1 MKSKFKK
8 LMAAAL
14 VLCLVLALLPVGVLA
29 DNTHSIKLEFDN
41 KFGSATV
48 DKSTA
53 NSGETVTVTSVPQ
66 LGYYTAS
73 VKYSTDG
80 NSQGVPA
87 LRVNG
92 TNDYQFTMPDSDV
105 TVTVS
110 YGATSASNITIV
122 ENENCTITTD
132 PAGTAFPDQTV
143 KINVSD
149 LESGY
154 SVDKYSVI
162 TDDGMGGIV
171 TVKEDG
177 TFIMPQAP
185 VKVSVTLTYTEPVMY
200 SVTCEAD
207 ETGGKISAD
216 AASYEAGDTVTVTA
230 IPDEGYQLNRVWA
243 EGTQLDLIVE
253 AAIVGNIATFTMPND
268 DVTVRA
274 EFELIPVVETYSI
287 NCVPAEHGE
296 LFQDNTRYQ
305 EGDIVKILYSPNPGY
320 QLASM
325 RAFASGEG
333 GHNLWN
339 EDITATQSFEMPGY
353 NVIVVATFV
362 KVADTYTIG
371 TNVTGNGTVNVSPAS
386 TAAAGDWVT
395 VTATPFEGYKLA
407 LLNYSFDGHTLTPVK
422 IESGVAFPMPAHNIT
437 VNAVFVPVSGEY
449 AINVT
454 TDGGC
459 TVSQPVSAA
468 YGDYVTIDIYMN
480 AGHHL
485 YNVYLDKELVTDDV
499 YWYNGQWHYS
509 FYMPNHDVDIYVTTT
524 TKYFVNPVYNID
536 GGAVEVWVKDAGG
549 WDSTIFADKGD
560 WVCFKVSPYSGYE
573 LGSVSVIGRWSN
585 QSYDVHYN
593 KYDGCYYFKMPGES
607 VDLSVSFVDGQHRVY
622 VKDVSNGSLTANVN
636 WAAEGDKV
644 YVTAK
649 PSKGYELTWLS
660 VKAADGTVLKIYEA
674 LGENTYYFYM
684 PDQYVTVS
692 GIFSL
697 ISSGLPFV
705 DVNSGAWYYD
715 AVSFVYNKGIMNGV
729 TSTTFEPNS
738 TITRGMVVT
747 MLWRMAGEPYV
758 SGGSF
763 SDVASGRY
771 YSTAVAWAAKNGI
784 VDGYSS
790 TVFGVNDPVTR
801 EQFATILYRYA
812 KYMGYSATGSSL
824 TGYYDA
830 NSVSSWA
837 RDAMGWA
844 VKNGIITG
852 SGNSRLN
859 PTGTASRAEVAQMF
873 MSFYEFT
880 T

>member
-14 VLCLVLALLPVGVLA
+14 VLCLVLALLPAAAFA
-29 DNTHSIKLEFDN
+29 DGSEGTQTPGQGEGSLSENTYTIKVQNN
-41 KFGSATV
+41 KGSAP
-48 DKSTA
+48 A
-53 NSGETVTVTSVPQ
+53 NGTVTVTVNDGEAQTVSEGNQ
-66 LGYYTAS
+66 EFTAAAGDEVTVECTANPGATFVS
-73 VKYSTDG
+73 LESSDVDLSEG
-80 NSQGVPA
+80 GG
-87 LRVNG
+87 G
-92 TNDYQFTMPDSDV
+92 TFTFTMP
-105 TVTVS
+105 
-110 YGATSASNITIV
+110 
-122 ENENCTITTD
+122 E
-132 PAGTAFPDQTV
+132 
-143 KINVSD
+143 K
-149 LESGY
+149 
-154 SVDKYSVI
+154 
-162 TDDGMGGIV
+162 
-171 TVKEDG
+171 
-177 TFIMPQAP
+177 
-185 VKVSVTLTYTEPVMY
+185 SVTLTVSFQRLY
-200 SVTCEAD
+200 SITTATDLVIKNGNISFPEEAYNTQEVTITATPD
-207 ETGGKISAD
+207 DG
-216 AASYEAGDTVTVTA
+216 YELEGIVINGNRVDSDIAVTVS
-230 IPDEGYQLNRVWA
+230 
-243 EGTQLDLIVE
+243 
-253 AAIVGNIATFTMPND
+253 GNKATFTMPDYAVIINS
-268 DVTVRA
+268 VT
-274 EFELIPVVETYSI
+274 FKPVAVEPTYSV
-287 NCVPAEHGE
+287 NCQVTGGGGTIHVNDNQAFHAGE
-296 LFQDNTRYQ
+296 TVNVYVSAD
-305 EGDIVKILYSPNPGY
+305 PGY
-320 QLASM
+320 QLKSM
-325 RAFASGEG
+325 YAIGDDSE
-333 GHNLWN
+333 NLWTEN
-339 EDITATQSFEMPGY
+339 ITNTHSFTMPGC
-353 NVIVVATFV
+353 NVTVYAIFD

-371 TNVTGNGTVNVSPAS
+371 TNVTGEGIVTVSPTGPVAE
-386 TAAAGDWVT
+386 GEWVT
-395 VTATPFEGYKLA
+395 VTATPAEGYRLA
-407 LLNYSFDGHTLTPVK
+407 ALRYFVDGETWAPENVT
-422 IESGVAFPMPAHNIT
+422 SGVPFRMPGYNIT
-437 VNAVFVPVSGEY
+437 VYAVFVPVSGEY

-459 TVSQPVSAA
+459 TVISEKTAA
-468 YGDYVTIDIYMN
+468 YGEYVTIDIDMN

-485 YNVYLDKELVTDDV
+485 YNVYLDNELVTDDV

-509 FYMPNHDVDIYVTTT
+509 FYMPRHDVDIYVTTT

-536 GGAVEVWVKDAGG
+536 GGAVEVWVKDASG

-593 KYDGCYYFKMPGES
+593 NYDGCYYFKMPGES

-812 KYMGYSATGSSL
+812 KYMGYSTTGSSL

>member
-14 VLCLVLALLPVGVLA
+14 VLCLVLALLPAAAFAGDDGYSVTYYRKA
-29 DNTHSIKLEFDN
+29 DTETPIYGDGYLY
-41 KFGSATV
+41 GTI
-48 DKSTA
+48 
-53 NSGETVTVTSVPQ
+53 TVTDSEGSTGPFDANTEVT
-66 LGYYTAS
+66 LTAS
-73 VKYSTDG
+73 SKENLRSELTYLSINGAEINLPLTNNQYTFTITTHVAVVAEFSRVFDISTESVEGVANYGLSVQSSVKDKTITFTPEAADG
-80 NSQGVPA
+80 YEITGVSINYYPTPDNDGISVDYTVA
-87 LRVNG
+87 NG
-92 TNDYQFTMPDSDV
+92 TYSFTMP
-105 TVTVS
+105 
-110 YGATSASNITIV
+110 
-122 ENENCTITTD
+122 
-132 PAGTAFPDQTV
+132 AGDV
-143 KINVSD
+143 KI
-149 LESGY
+149 
-154 SVDKYSVI
+154 I
-162 TDDGMGGIV
+162 
-171 TVKEDG
+171 
-177 TFIMPQAP
+177 A
-185 VKVSVTLTYTEPVMY
+185 SVTEAEPPVNPTYTVG
-200 SVTCEAD
+200 CEVV
-207 ETGGKISAD
+207 GGGGTIHVND
-216 AASYEAGDTVTVTA
+216 NEAFHEGDTVNVVVTA
-230 IPDEGYQLNRVWA
+230 Y
-243 EGTQLDLIVE
+243 
-253 AAIVGNIATFTMPND
+253 
-268 DVTVRA
+268 
-274 EFELIPVVETYSI
+274 
-287 NCVPAEHGE
+287 
-296 LFQDNTRYQ
+296 
-305 EGDIVKILYSPNPGY
+305 PGY
-320 QLASM
+320 QLKSM
-325 RAFASGEG
+325 YAIGDDSE
-333 GHNLWN
+333 NLWTAN
-339 EDITATQSFEMPGY
+339 ITNTHSFTMPGC
-353 NVIVVATFV
+353 NVVVYATFE
-362 KVADTYTIG
+362 KVADTYTIS
-371 TNVTGNGTVNVSPAS
+371 TNVTGKGSVTVSPTGPVAE
-386 TAAAGDWVT
+386 GEWVT
-395 VTATPFEGYKLA
+395 VTATPAEGYKLA
-407 LLNYSFDGHTLTPVK
+407 LLNYSFNGHTWTPVK
-422 IESGVAFPMPAHNIT
+422 IESGVAFRMPAHNIT

-454 TDGGC
+454 TDSGC

-485 YNVYLDKELVTDDV
+485 YNVYLDNELVTDDV
-499 YWYNGQWHYS
+499 YWYDGQWHYS

-560 WVCFKVSPYSGYE
+560 WVCFKASPYSGYE
-573 LGSVSVIGRWSN
+573 LGGVSVTGRWTNS
-585 QSYDVHYN
+585 SYDVHYN

-812 KYMGYSATGSSL
+812 KYMGYSTTGSSL

-844 VKNGIITG
+844 VRNGIITG

>member
-14 VLCLVLALLPVGVLA
+14 VLCLVLALLPAAAFAGDDGYSVTYYRKA
-29 DNTHSIKLEFDN
+29 DTETPIYGDGYLY
-41 KFGSATV
+41 GTI
-48 DKSTA
+48 
-53 NSGETVTVTSVPQ
+53 TVTDSEGSTGPFDANTEVT
-66 LGYYTAS
+66 LTAS
-73 VKYSTDG
+73 SKENLRSELTYLSINGAEINLPLTNNQYTFTITTHVAVVAEFSRVFDISTESVEGVANYGLSVQSSVKDKTITFTPEAADG
-80 NSQGVPA
+80 YEITGVSINYYPTPDNDGISVDYTVA
-87 LRVNG
+87 NG
-92 TNDYQFTMPDSDV
+92 TYSFTMP
-105 TVTVS
+105 
-110 YGATSASNITIV
+110 
-122 ENENCTITTD
+122 
-132 PAGTAFPDQTV
+132 AGDV
-143 KINVSD
+143 KI
-149 LESGY
+149 
-154 SVDKYSVI
+154 I
-162 TDDGMGGIV
+162 
-171 TVKEDG
+171 
-177 TFIMPQAP
+177 A
-185 VKVSVTLTYTEPVMY
+185 SVTEAEPPVNPTYTVG
-200 SVTCEAD
+200 CEVV
-207 ETGGKISAD
+207 GGGGTIHVND
-216 AASYEAGDTVTVTA
+216 NEAFHQGDTVNVYVSA
-230 IPDEGYQLNRVWA
+230 D
-243 EGTQLDLIVE
+243 
-253 AAIVGNIATFTMPND
+253 
-268 DVTVRA
+268 
-274 EFELIPVVETYSI
+274 
-287 NCVPAEHGE
+287 
-296 LFQDNTRYQ
+296 
-305 EGDIVKILYSPNPGY
+305 PGY
-320 QLASM
+320 QLKSM
-325 RAFASGEG
+325 VAVGDDSQ
-333 GHNLWN
+333 NLWTAN
-339 EDITATQSFEMPGY
+339 ITDTHSFEMPGC
-353 NVIVVATFV
+353 NVIVTATFE

-371 TNVTGNGTVNVSPAS
+371 TNFTGKGTVTVSP
-386 TAAAGDWVT
+386 TGPVTEDTMVT
-395 VTATPFEGYKLA
+395 VTATPAEGYKLE
-407 LLNYSFDGHTLTPVK
+407 LLNYSFDGHTWAPVE
-422 IESGVAFPMPAHNIT
+422 ITSGVAFPMPAHNIT
-437 VNAVFVPVSGEY
+437 VYAVFVPVSGEY
-449 AINVT
+449 AINVK

-468 YGDYVTIDIYMN
+468 YGEYVTIDIDMN

-485 YNVYLDKELVTDDV
+485 YNVYLDNELVTDDV

-524 TKYFVNPVYNID
+524 TKYFVNPIYNID
-536 GGAVEVWVKDAGG
+536 GGTVEVWVKDAGG

-560 WVCFKVSPYSGYE
+560 WVCFKVTPYSGYE
-573 LGSVSVIGRWSN
+573 LGSVSVTGRWTNS
-585 QSYDVHYN
+585 SYDVHYN

-692 GIFSL
+692 GIFSV

-812 KYMGYSATGSSL
+812 KYMGYSTTGSSL

>member
-14 VLCLVLALLPVGVLA
+14 VLCLVLALLPAAAFA
-29 DNTHSIKLEFDN
+29 DNE
-41 KFGSATV
+41 GSQSPGGGSGSLGGDTC
-48 DKSTA
+48 TITYLNA
-53 NSGETVTVTSVPQ
+53 NGTPKPGGKYDYGTVTVVPNNSNNQ
-66 LGYYTAS
+66 GAPAELEKNTEVVITATPNPGCGIFTFTVGDKAVEITDPTRS
-73 VKYSTDG
+73 YSTDYTITQ
-80 NSQGVPA
+80 N
-87 LRVNG
+87 
-92 TNDYQFTMPDSDV
+92 TTI
-105 TVTVS
+105 TVGFNTV
-110 YGATSASNITIV
+110 YNITIPQF
-122 ENENCTITTD
+122 EHGSITAD
-132 PAGTAFPDQTV
+132 KVAFADDQ
-143 KINVSD
+143 
-149 LESGY
+149 
-154 SVDKYSVI
+154 
-162 TDDGMGGIV
+162 
-171 TVKEDG
+171 
-177 TFIMPQAP
+177 
-185 VKVSVTLTYTEPVMY
+185 VTLNVVPDRGYAVKGLTFYN
-200 SVTCEAD
+200 AD
-207 ETGGKISAD
+207 TDAVAD
-216 AASYEAGDTVTVTA
+216 
-230 IPDEGYQLNRVWA
+230 IK
-243 EGTQLDLIVE
+243 LD
-253 AAIVGNIATFTMPND
+253 GSNTFTMPEYN
-268 DVTVRA
+268 VRISASFEPVSVMEYYSVECQVYGGHGNVSAAFPQYIQGNTV
-274 EFELIPVVETYSI
+274 ELSI
-287 NCVPAEHGE
+287 NPDTGYV
-296 LFQDNTRYQ
+296 LDQ
-305 EGDIVKILYSPNPGY
+305 LYY
-320 QLASM
+320 V
-325 RAFASGEG
+325 EKG
-333 GHNLWN
+333 GFF
-339 EDITATQSFEMPGY
+339 DPQPITNASFEMPAHD
-353 NVIVVATFV
+353 VIVVATFE

-407 LLNYSFDGHTLTPVK
+407 LLNYSFNGHTWTPVK
-422 IESGVAFPMPAHNIT
+422 IESGVAFEMPAHNIT

-485 YNVYLDKELVTDDV
+485 YNVYIDKELVTDDV

-509 FYMPNHDVDIYVTTT
+509 FYMPRHDVDIYVTTT

-536 GGAVEVWVKDAGG
+536 GGAVEVWVKDASG

-560 WVCFKVSPYSGYE
+560 WVCFKASPYSGYE
-573 LGSVSVIGRWSN
+573 LGSVSVTGRWSN

-692 GIFSL
+692 GIFSVV
-697 ISSGLPFV
+697 SSGLPFV

-812 KYMGYSATGSSL
+812 KYMGYSTTGSSL

>member
-14 VLCLVLALLPVGVLA
+14 VLCLVLALLPAAAFANDDGTDPAPLTPDEVTFTYENFSGG
-29 DNTHSIKLEFDN
+29 N
-41 KFGSATV
+41 FGPDGTGYTYGEITV
-48 DKSTA
+48 A
-53 NSGETVTVTSVPQ
+53 ENENSGYTLTATPDAGYGLKLLSINDEDVTITADPGEDFTYDFGIGLGTTSVIIKASFNQVFEVDVADMANGSVTPDKAKAFEDDIVT
-66 LGYYTAS
+66 LTISPETGYAIS
-73 VKYSTDG
+73 GDGVK
-80 NSQGVPA
+80 VEE
-87 LRVNG
+87 LNG
-92 TNDYQFTMPDSDV
+92 IP
-105 TVTVS
+105 VTVS
-110 YGATSASNITIV
+110 DTVGSKCSFKMPAANVFVSADFVEATI
-122 ENENCTITTD
+122 EPE
-132 PAGTAFPDQTV
+132 PEP
-143 KINVSD
+143 
-149 LESGY
+149 E
-154 SVDKYSVI
+154 
-162 TDDGMGGIV
+162 
-171 TVKEDG
+171 
-177 TFIMPQAP
+177 
-185 VKVSVTLTYTEPVMY
+185 TYT
-200 SVTCEAD
+200 VTC
-207 ETGGKISAD
+207 
-216 AASYEAGDTVTVTA
+216 
-230 IPDEGYQLNRVWA
+230 W
-243 EGTQLDLIVE
+243 
-253 AAIVGNIATFTMPND
+253 
-268 DVTVRA
+268 
-274 EFELIPVVETYSI
+274 
-287 NCVPAEHGE
+287 PAENGD
-296 LFQDNTRYQ
+296 LLQDNTRYK
-305 EGDIVKILYSPNPGY
+305 EGDIVTIAYLPDKGY
-320 QLASM
+320 RLASM
-325 RAFASGEG
+325 RALAYGDSG
-333 GHNLWN
+333 NILWN
-339 EDITATQSFEMPGY
+339 EDITETNSFEMPAS
-353 NVIVVATFV
+353 NVVVFATFEP
-362 KVADTYTIG
+362 APNTYTIG
-371 TNVTGNGTVNVSPAS
+371 TNVTGKGSVTVSPTGPVAE
-386 TAAAGDWVT
+386 GEWVT
-395 VTATPFEGYKLA
+395 VTATPAEGYKLA
-407 LLNYSFDGHTLTPVK
+407 ALRYFVDGETCAPENVT
-422 IESGVAFPMPAHNIT
+422 SGVPFRMPGYNIT

-468 YGDYVTIDIYMN
+468 YGDYVTIDIVMN
-480 AGHHL
+480 SGYHL
-485 YNVYLDKELVTDDV
+485 YNVYLDNELVTDDV

-560 WVCFKVSPYSGYE
+560 WVCFKASPYSGYE
-573 LGSVSVIGRWSN
+573 LGSVSVTGRWSN

-812 KYMGYSATGSSL
+812 KYMGYSTTGSSL

-844 VKNGIITG
+844 VRNGIITG

>member
-14 VLCLVLALLPVGVLA
+14 VLCLVLALLPAAAFAGDDGYSVTYYRKADTETPIYGDGYLYGTITVTDSEGSTGPFDANTEVTLTASSKENLRSELTYLSINGAEINLPLTNNQYTFTITTHVAVVAEFSRVFDISTESVEGVANYGLSVQSSVKDKTITFTPEAADGYEITGVSINYYPTPDNDGISVDYTVANGTYSFTMPAGDVKIIASVTEAEPPVNPTYTVGCEVVGGGGTIHVN
-29 DNTHSIKLEFDN
+29 DNQAFH
-41 KFGSATV
+41 A
-48 DKSTA
+48 
-53 NSGETVTVTSVPQ
+53 GETV
-66 LGYYTAS
+66 
-73 VKYSTDG
+73 
-80 NSQGVPA
+80 
-87 LRVNG
+87 
-92 TNDYQFTMPDSDV
+92 
-105 TVTVS
+105 
-110 YGATSASNITIV
+110 
-122 ENENCTITTD
+122 
-132 PAGTAFPDQTV
+132 
-143 KINVSD
+143 NV
-149 LESGY
+149 Y
-154 SVDKYSVI
+154 V
-162 TDDGMGGIV
+162 
-171 TVKEDG
+171 
-177 TFIMPQAP
+177 
-185 VKVSVTLTYTEPVMY
+185 
-200 SVTCEAD
+200 
-207 ETGGKISAD
+207 SAD
-216 AASYEAGDTVTVTA
+216 
-230 IPDEGYQLNRVWA
+230 
-243 EGTQLDLIVE
+243 
-253 AAIVGNIATFTMPND
+253 
-268 DVTVRA
+268 
-274 EFELIPVVETYSI
+274 
-287 NCVPAEHGE
+287 
-296 LFQDNTRYQ
+296 
-305 EGDIVKILYSPNPGY
+305 PGY
-320 QLASM
+320 QLKSM
-325 RAFASGEG
+325 HAIGNDSE
-333 GHNLWN
+333 NLWTAN
-339 EDITATQSFEMPGY
+339 ITNTHSFTMPGC
-353 NVIVVATFV
+353 NVIVYAIFD

-371 TNVTGNGTVNVSPAS
+371 TNVTGKGTVNVSPAS

-395 VTATPFEGYKLA
+395 VTATPAEGYKLE
-407 LLNYSFDGHTLTPVK
+407 LLNYSFNGHTWPPVK

-449 AINVT
+449 AINVK

-468 YGDYVTIDIYMN
+468 YGEYVTIDIYMN

-485 YNVYLDKELVTDDV
+485 YNVYLDNELVTDDV

-536 GGAVEVWVKDAGG
+536 GGTVEVWVKDAGG

-593 KYDGCYYFKMPGES
+593 NYDGCYYFKMPGES

-692 GIFSL
+692 GIFSV

-812 KYMGYSATGSSL
+812 KYMGYSTTGSSL

>member
-14 VLCLVLALLPVGVLA
+14 VLCLVLALLPAAAFAVDGDGAASVGDPSSPSGDPQDPSKVTFTYENFSGGKFDEDGTKYTFGEIKVTKNETSGYTLTA
-29 DNTHSIKLEFDN
+29 KPDPGYGLKLLSIDGEEVTIKAGPGDEFIYNFGIGVGTTSVVIKASFNKVFKVDVDDMTGGSVKPDKYKAFEDDNVTLTIEPDT
-41 KFGSATV
+41 GYAI
-48 DKSTA
+48 
-53 NSGETVTVTSVPQ
+53 SGEGVVVKQLDGTTVPVSDTVGSKC
-66 LGYYTAS
+66 S
-73 VKYSTDG
+73 
-80 NSQGVPA
+80 
-87 LRVNG
+87 
-92 TNDYQFTMPDSDV
+92 FTMPAADV
-105 TVTVS
+105 FVSADFVGAAIDPEPETYTVTCWP
-110 YGATSASNITIV
+110 A
-122 ENENCTITTD
+122 ENGELFQGNTR
-132 PAGTAFPDQTV
+132 
-143 KINVSD
+143 
-149 LESGY
+149 Y
-154 SVDKYSVI
+154 
-162 TDDGMGGIV
+162 
-171 TVKEDG
+171 KE
-177 TFIMPQAP
+177 
-185 VKVSVTLTYTEPVMY
+185 
-200 SVTCEAD
+200 
-207 ETGGKISAD
+207 
-216 AASYEAGDTVTVTA
+216 GDTVTIAYTA
-230 IPDEGYQLNRVWA
+230 
-243 EGTQLDLIVE
+243 
-253 AAIVGNIATFTMPND
+253 
-268 DVTVRA
+268 
-274 EFELIPVVETYSI
+274 
-287 NCVPAEHGE
+287 
-296 LFQDNTRYQ
+296 
-305 EGDIVKILYSPNPGY
+305 NPGY

-325 RAFASGEG
+325 RAFAYGDSG
-333 GHNLWN
+333 NILWDK
-339 EDITATQSFEMPGY
+339 DITATRSFEMPAFD
-353 NVIVVATFV
+353 VVVFATFE

-371 TNVTGNGTVNVSPAS
+371 TNVTGKGTVNVSPAS

-407 LLNYSFDGHTLTPVK
+407 LLNYSSNGHTWTPVK
-422 IESGVAFPMPAHNIT
+422 IESGVPFPMPGYNIT
-437 VNAVFVPVSGEY
+437 VYAVFVPVSGEY

-468 YGDYVTIDIYMN
+468 YGDYVTIDIVMN
-480 AGHHL
+480 SGYHL
-485 YNVYLDKELVTDDV
+485 YNVYLDNELVTDDV

-524 TKYFVNPVYNID
+524 TKYFVNPIYNID
-536 GGAVEVWVKDAGG
+536 GGTVEVWVKDAGG

-573 LGSVSVIGRWSN
+573 LGSVSVTGRWSN

-593 KYDGCYYFKMPGES
+593 NYDGCYYFKMPGES

-692 GIFSL
+692 GIFSV

-812 KYMGYSATGSSL
+812 KYMGYSTTGSSL

-844 VKNGIITG
+844 VRNGIITG

>member
-8 LMAAAL
+8 LTAAAL
-14 VLCLVLALLPVGVLA
+14 VLCLVLALLPAAAFADGSEGTDPAPLAPGEVTFTYENFSGGNFGPDGTGYTYGEITVAENDDGGYTLTAKPDAGYGLKLLSINGVEVTITA
-29 DNTHSIKLEFDN
+29 EPGKEFTRD
-41 KFGSATV
+41 FGIGLDT
-48 DKSTA
+48 
-53 NSGETVTVTSVPQ
+53 TSVVIK
-66 LGYYTAS
+66 AS
-73 VKYSTDG
+73 FNQVFGIAVADM
-80 NSQGVPA
+80 
-87 LRVNG
+87 LNG
-92 TNDYQFTMPDSDV
+92 TVMSDKAKAFKDDNVTLTITPDTGYAISGDGVVVKQKDGTPVNVTPTVGNECSFTMP
-105 TVTVS
+105 
-110 YGATSASNITIV
+110 AA
-122 ENENCTITTD
+122 
-132 PAGTAFPDQTV
+132 
-143 KINVSD
+143 NV
-149 LESGY
+149 Y
-154 SVDKYSVI
+154 V
-162 TDDGMGGIV
+162 
-171 TVKEDG
+171 
-177 TFIMPQAP
+177 
-185 VKVSVTLTYTEPVMY
+185 
-200 SVTCEAD
+200 
-207 ETGGKISAD
+207 SAD
-216 AASYEAGDTVTVTA
+216 F
-230 IPDEGYQLNRVWA
+230 
-243 EGTQLDLIVE
+243 VE
-253 AAIVGNIATFTMPND
+253 AAIEP
-268 DVTVRA
+268 
-274 EFELIPVVETYSI
+274 EPEPETYTVT
-287 NCVPAEHGE
+287 CWPAENGQ
-296 LFQDNTRYQ
+296 LLQDNTRY
-305 EGDIVKILYSPNPGY
+305 EKDDIVTITYTADPGY

-325 RAFASGEG
+325 RVFAYDDSGTT
-333 GHNLWN
+333 LWN
-339 EDITATQSFEMPGY
+339 EDITATQSFKMPAS
-353 NVIVVATFV
+353 NVVVTATF
-362 KVADTYTIG
+362 KPVADTYTIS
-371 TNVTGNGTVNVSPAS
+371 TNITGEGTVTISPVSPVAEG
-386 TAAAGDWVT
+386 TMVT
-395 VTATPFEGYKLA
+395 VTATPAEGYKLE
-407 LLNYSFDGHTLTPVK
+407 LLNYSFNGHTWTPVDIK
-422 IESGVAFPMPAHNIT
+422 SGKAFPMPAHNIT

-485 YNVYLDKELVTDDV
+485 YNVYLDNELVTDDV

-509 FYMPNHDVDIYVTTT
+509 FYMPRHDVDIYVTTT

-536 GGAVEVWVKDAGG
+536 GGTVEVWVKDAGG

-593 KYDGCYYFKMPGES
+593 NYDGCYYFKMPGES

-812 KYMGYSATGSSL
+812 KYMGYSTTGSSL

>member
-14 VLCLVLALLPVGVLA
+14 VLCLVLALLPAAAFA
-29 DNTHSIKLEFDN
+29 DVSDGTQEPSQGEGSISENTYTIKVQNN
-41 KFGSATV
+41 KGSAP
-48 DKSTA
+48 A
-53 NSGETVTVTSVPQ
+53 NGTVTVT
-66 LGYYTAS
+66 
-73 VKYSTDG
+73 
-80 NSQGVPA
+80 
-87 LRVNG
+87 VNG
-92 TNDYQFTMPDSDV
+92 GEAQTVSEGNQEFTAAAGDKVTVECTANPGATFVSLESSDVDLSEGGGGTFTFTMP
-105 TVTVS
+105 
-110 YGATSASNITIV
+110 
-122 ENENCTITTD
+122 E
-132 PAGTAFPDQTV
+132 
-143 KINVSD
+143 K
-149 LESGY
+149 
-154 SVDKYSVI
+154 
-162 TDDGMGGIV
+162 
-171 TVKEDG
+171 
-177 TFIMPQAP
+177 
-185 VKVSVTLTYTEPVMY
+185 SVTLTVMFQRLYSITTATDLIIENGAIDFPEEAYNTQEVTITATPNAGYELESVSVNGVNQDYT
-200 SVTCEAD
+200 A
-207 ETGGKISAD
+207 I
-216 AASYEAGDTVTVTA
+216 VTVS
-230 IPDEGYQLNRVWA
+230 
-243 EGTQLDLIVE
+243 
-253 AAIVGNIATFTMPND
+253 GNKATFTMPDYAVIINSVTFKPVAVEPTYTVSY
-268 DVTVRA
+268 DVVGGG
-274 EFELIPVVETYSI
+274 
-287 NCVPAEHGE
+287 GE
-296 LFQDNTRYQ
+296 IFVSNQAYH
-305 EGDIVKILYSPNPGY
+305 EGDTVKVVVTAYPGY
-320 QLASM
+320 ELDKLVYLNLGAD
-325 RAFASGEG
+325 GEWHG
-333 GHNLWN
+333 
-339 EDITATQSFEMPGY
+339 TAPVTINNKQFTMPG
-353 NVIVVATFV
+353 NSVKVLATFT
-362 KVADTYTIG
+362 KVEDPTVEKYTIG
-371 TNVTGNGTVNVSPAS
+371 TNVTGKGTVTISPVSPVAED
-386 TAAAGDWVT
+386 TRVT
-395 VTATPFEGYKLA
+395 VTATPAEGYKLE

-454 TDGGC
+454 TDDGC

-485 YNVYLDKELVTDDV
+485 YNVYLDNELVTDDV
-499 YWYNGQWHYS
+499 YWYDGQWHYS
-509 FYMPNHDVDIYVTTT
+509 FYMPNHDVDIYVDTT

-536 GGAVEVWVKDAGG
+536 GGTVALWVKDAGG

-593 KYDGCYYFKMPGES
+593 NYDGCYYFKMPGES

-692 GIFSL
+692 GIFSV

-705 DVNSGAWYYD
+705 DVNSGTWYYD

-812 KYMGYSATGSSL
+812 KYMGYSTTGSSL

-844 VKNGIITG
+844 VRNGIITG

>member
-14 VLCLVLALLPVGVLA
+14 VLCLVLALLPAAAFAGDDGYSVTYYRKA
-29 DNTHSIKLEFDN
+29 DTETPIYGDGYLY
-41 KFGSATV
+41 GTI
-48 DKSTA
+48 
-53 NSGETVTVTSVPQ
+53 TVTDSEGSTGPFDANTEVT
-66 LGYYTAS
+66 LTAS
-73 VKYSTDG
+73 SKENLRSELTYLSINGAEINLPLTNNQYTFTITTHVAVVAEFSRVFDISTESVEGVANYGLSVQSSVKDKTITFTPEAADG
-80 NSQGVPA
+80 YEITGVSINYYPTPDNDGISVDYTVA
-87 LRVNG
+87 NG
-92 TNDYQFTMPDSDV
+92 TYSFTMP
-105 TVTVS
+105 
-110 YGATSASNITIV
+110 
-122 ENENCTITTD
+122 
-132 PAGTAFPDQTV
+132 AGDV
-143 KINVSD
+143 KI
-149 LESGY
+149 
-154 SVDKYSVI
+154 I
-162 TDDGMGGIV
+162 
-171 TVKEDG
+171 
-177 TFIMPQAP
+177 A
-185 VKVSVTLTYTEPVMY
+185 SVTEAEPPVNPTYTVG
-200 SVTCEAD
+200 CEVV
-207 ETGGKISAD
+207 GGGGTIHVND
-216 AASYEAGDTVTVTA
+216 NEAFHQGDTVNVYVSA
-230 IPDEGYQLNRVWA
+230 D
-243 EGTQLDLIVE
+243 
-253 AAIVGNIATFTMPND
+253 
-268 DVTVRA
+268 
-274 EFELIPVVETYSI
+274 
-287 NCVPAEHGE
+287 
-296 LFQDNTRYQ
+296 
-305 EGDIVKILYSPNPGY
+305 PGY
-320 QLASM
+320 QLKSM
-325 RAFASGEG
+325 YAIGDDSE
-333 GHNLWN
+333 NLWTAN
-339 EDITATQSFEMPGY
+339 ITNTHSFTMPGC
-353 NVIVVATFV
+353 NVTVYATFD

-371 TNVTGNGTVNVSPAS
+371 TNVTGKGTVNVSPAS

-395 VTATPFEGYKLA
+395 VTATPAEGYKLE
-407 LLNYSFDGHTLTPVK
+407 LLNYSFNGHTWTPVK
-422 IESGVAFPMPAHNIT
+422 IESGVAFRMPAHNIT
-437 VNAVFVPVSGEY
+437 VYAVFVPVSGEY

-468 YGDYVTIDIYMN
+468 YGEYVTIDIYMN

-485 YNVYLDKELVTDDV
+485 YNVYIDKELVTDDV
-499 YWYNGQWHYS
+499 YWYDGQWHYS

-536 GGAVEVWVKDAGG
+536 GGTVEVWVKDAGG

-560 WVCFKVSPYSGYE
+560 WVCFKVTPYSGYE
-573 LGSVSVIGRWSN
+573 LGSVSVTGRWTNS
-585 QSYDVHYN
+585 SYDVHYN

-812 KYMGYSATGSSL
+812 KYMGYSTVGSSL

-844 VKNGIITG
+844 VRNGIITG

>member
-14 VLCLVLALLPVGVLA
+14 VLCLVLALLPAAAFA
-29 DNTHSIKLEFDN
+29 DNE
-41 KFGSATV
+41 GSQSPGGGSGSLGGDTC
-48 DKSTA
+48 TITYLNA
-53 NSGETVTVTSVPQ
+53 NGTPKPGGKYDYGTVTVVPNNSNDQ
-66 LGYYTAS
+66 GAPAELEKGTEVVITATPKQGCGIFKFTVGDEVVEITDPTQS
-73 VKYSTDG
+73 YSTDYTITQDTTITAG
-80 NSQGVPA
+80 FN
-87 LRVNG
+87 
-92 TNDYQFTMPDSDV
+92 
-105 TVTVS
+105 TVYS
-110 YGATSASNITIV
+110 ITIP
-122 ENENCTITTD
+122 TFDHGSITAD
-132 PAGTAFPDQTV
+132 EVAFAGDQVILNVLPETGYAV
-143 KINVSD
+143 KG
-149 LESGY
+149 LTFY
-154 SVDKYSVI
+154 K
-162 TDDGMGGIV
+162 DDG
-171 TVKEDG
+171 TVADIKLDG
-177 TFIMPQAP
+177 
-185 VKVSVTLTYTEPVMY
+185 S
-200 SVTCEAD
+200 
-207 ETGGKISAD
+207 
-216 AASYEAGDTVTVTA
+216 
-230 IPDEGYQLNRVWA
+230 N
-243 EGTQLDLIVE
+243 
-253 AAIVGNIATFTMPND
+253 TFTMPEYNVRISASFEPVSVMDYYSVECDVIGGHGTVYADNSKYIQGQTVNLTITND
-268 DVTVRA
+268 
-274 EFELIPVVETYSI
+274 
-287 NCVPAEHGE
+287 
-296 LFQDNTRYQ
+296 
-305 EGDIVKILYSPNPGY
+305 PGY
-320 QLASM
+320 MLNQLYYV
-325 RAFASGEG
+325 EKG
-333 GHNLWN
+333 GFF
-339 EDITATQSFEMPGY
+339 DPQPITNASFEMPAY
-353 NVIVVATFV
+353 DVIVYATFE

-371 TNVTGNGTVNVSPAS
+371 TNVTGKGTVNVSPAS

-422 IESGVAFPMPAHNIT
+422 IESGVAFRMPAHNIT
-437 VNAVFVPVSGEY
+437 VYAVFVPVSGEY

-459 TVSQPVSAA
+459 TVSQPVSAP
-468 YGDYVTIDIYMN
+468 YGDYVTIDIVMN
-480 AGHHL
+480 SGHHL
-485 YNVYLDKELVTDDV
+485 YNVYLDNELVTDDV
-499 YWYNGQWHYS
+499 YWYDGQWHYS

-524 TKYFVNPVYNID
+524 TKYFVNPIYNID
-536 GGAVEVWVKDAGG
+536 GGTVELWVKDAGG

-573 LGSVSVIGRWSN
+573 LGSVSVTGRWSN

-593 KYDGCYYFKMPGES
+593 NYDGCYYFKMPGES

-812 KYMGYSATGSSL
+812 KYMGYSTVGSSL

>member
-14 VLCLVLALLPVGVLA
+14 VLCLVLALLPAAAFAGDDAGTQDPSQGEGSLGG
-29 DNTHSIKLEFDN
+29 NTCTITYEN
-41 KFGSATV
+41 
-48 DKSTA
+48 A
-53 NSGETVTVTSVPQ
+53 NETPKPGGIYDYGTVTVVPKNSNDEGAPAE
-66 LGYYTAS
+66 LEKNTKVVITATPNPGCGIFTFTVGDEVVEITDPTKSYSIDYTIIQDTTITA
-73 VKYSTDG
+73 G
-80 NSQGVPA
+80 FN
-87 LRVNG
+87 
-92 TNDYQFTMPDSDV
+92 
-105 TVTVS
+105 TV
-110 YGATSASNITIV
+110 YNITIPTF
-122 ENENCTITTD
+122 EHGSITAD
-132 PAGTAFPDQTV
+132 KVAFAGDR
-143 KINVSD
+143 
-149 LESGY
+149 
-154 SVDKYSVI
+154 
-162 TDDGMGGIV
+162 
-171 TVKEDG
+171 
-177 TFIMPQAP
+177 
-185 VKVSVTLTYTEPVMY
+185 VTLNVLPDRGYAVKGLTFYN
-200 SVTCEAD
+200 AD
-207 ETGGKISAD
+207 TNAVAD
-216 AASYEAGDTVTVTA
+216 IE
-230 IPDEGYQLNRVWA
+230 
-243 EGTQLDLIVE
+243 LD
-253 AAIVGNIATFTMPND
+253 GSNTFTMPEYNVRISASFEPVSVMDYYSVECDVIGGHGTVYADNSKYIQGQTVNLTITND
-268 DVTVRA
+268 
-274 EFELIPVVETYSI
+274 
-287 NCVPAEHGE
+287 
-296 LFQDNTRYQ
+296 
-305 EGDIVKILYSPNPGY
+305 PGY
-320 QLASM
+320 MLNQLYYV
-325 RAFASGEG
+325 EKG
-333 GHNLWN
+333 GFF
-339 EDITATQSFEMPGY
+339 DPQPITNASFEMPAY
-353 NVIVVATFV
+353 DVIVYAIFD

-407 LLNYSFDGHTLTPVK
+407 LLNYSFDGHTWTPVD
-422 IESGVAFPMPAHNIT
+422 IMDSVPFRMPAHNIT

-485 YNVYLDKELVTDDV
+485 YNVYIDKELVTDDV
-499 YWYNGQWHYS
+499 YWYDGQWHYS
-509 FYMPNHDVDIYVTTT
+509 FYMPNHDVDIYVDTT
-524 TKYFVNPVYNID
+524 TKYFVNPIYNID

-573 LGSVSVIGRWSN
+573 LGSVSVTGRWSN

-649 PSKGYELTWLS
+649 PSKGYELSWLS

-812 KYMGYSATGSSL
+812 KYMGYSTTGSSL

>member
-14 VLCLVLALLPVGVLA
+14 VLCLVLALLPAAAFA
-29 DNTHSIKLEFDN
+29 DNE
-41 KFGSATV
+41 GSQSPGGGSGSLGGDTC
-48 DKSTA
+48 TITYLNA
-53 NSGETVTVTSVPQ
+53 NGTPKPGGKYDYGTVTVVPNNSNDQ
-66 LGYYTAS
+66 GAPAELEKGTEVVITATPKQGCGIFKFTVGDEVVEITDPTQS
-73 VKYSTDG
+73 YSTDYTITQDTTITAG
-80 NSQGVPA
+80 FN
-87 LRVNG
+87 
-92 TNDYQFTMPDSDV
+92 
-105 TVTVS
+105 TVYS
-110 YGATSASNITIV
+110 ITIP
-122 ENENCTITTD
+122 TFDHGSITAD
-132 PAGTAFPDQTV
+132 EVAFAGDQVILNVLPETGYAV
-143 KINVSD
+143 KG
-149 LESGY
+149 LTFY
-154 SVDKYSVI
+154 K
-162 TDDGMGGIV
+162 DDG
-171 TVKEDG
+171 TVADIKLDG
-177 TFIMPQAP
+177 
-185 VKVSVTLTYTEPVMY
+185 S
-200 SVTCEAD
+200 
-207 ETGGKISAD
+207 
-216 AASYEAGDTVTVTA
+216 
-230 IPDEGYQLNRVWA
+230 N
-243 EGTQLDLIVE
+243 
-253 AAIVGNIATFTMPND
+253 TFTMPEYNVRISASFEPVSVMDYYSVECDVIGGHGTVYADNSKYIQGQTVNLTITND
-268 DVTVRA
+268 
-274 EFELIPVVETYSI
+274 
-287 NCVPAEHGE
+287 
-296 LFQDNTRYQ
+296 
-305 EGDIVKILYSPNPGY
+305 PGY
-320 QLASM
+320 MLNQLYYV
-325 RAFASGEG
+325 EKG
-333 GHNLWN
+333 GFF
-339 EDITATQSFEMPGY
+339 DPQPITNASFEMPAY
-353 NVIVVATFV
+353 DVIVYATFE

-371 TNVTGNGTVNVSPAS
+371 TNVTGKGTVNVSPAS

-395 VTATPFEGYKLA
+395 VTATPAEGYKLE
-407 LLNYSFDGHTLTPVK
+407 LLNYSFNGHTWTPVK
-422 IESGVAFPMPAHNIT
+422 IESGVAFRMPAHNIT
-437 VNAVFVPVSGEY
+437 VYAVFVPVSGEY

-485 YNVYLDKELVTDDV
+485 YNVYLDNELVTDDV
-499 YWYNGQWHYS
+499 YWYDGQWHYS

-536 GGAVEVWVKDAGG
+536 GGTVALWVKDAGG

-573 LGSVSVIGRWSN
+573 LGSVSVTGRWSN
-585 QSYDVHYN
+585 YSYDVHYN
-593 KYDGCYYFKMPGES
+593 NYDGCYYFKMPGES

-692 GIFSL
+692 GIFSV

-812 KYMGYSATGSSL
+812 KYMGYSTVGSSL

>member
-14 VLCLVLALLPVGVLA
+14 VLCLVLALLPAAAFA
-29 DNTHSIKLEFDN
+29 DGEGTDPAPLTPGEVTFTYKNFSGGDFGEDGTGYTYGEIEVTKNETSGYTLTAKPDPGYGLKLLSIDGEEVTIEAGPGDEFIYGFDID
-41 KFGSATV
+41 SDT
-48 DKSTA
+48 
-53 NSGETVTVTSVPQ
+53 TSVVIQASFNKVFEVDVDDMTGGSVTPDKAKAFEDDIVT
-66 LGYYTAS
+66 LTISPETGYAIS
-73 VKYSTDG
+73 GDGVK
-80 NSQGVPA
+80 VEE
-87 LRVNG
+87 LNG
-92 TNDYQFTMPDSDV
+92 IP
-105 TVTVS
+105 VTVS
-110 YGATSASNITIV
+110 DTVGSKCSFKMPAANVFVSADFVEATI
-122 ENENCTITTD
+122 EPE
-132 PAGTAFPDQTV
+132 PEP
-143 KINVSD
+143 
-149 LESGY
+149 E
-154 SVDKYSVI
+154 
-162 TDDGMGGIV
+162 
-171 TVKEDG
+171 
-177 TFIMPQAP
+177 
-185 VKVSVTLTYTEPVMY
+185 TYT
-200 SVTCEAD
+200 VTC
-207 ETGGKISAD
+207 
-216 AASYEAGDTVTVTA
+216 
-230 IPDEGYQLNRVWA
+230 W
-243 EGTQLDLIVE
+243 
-253 AAIVGNIATFTMPND
+253 
-268 DVTVRA
+268 
-274 EFELIPVVETYSI
+274 
-287 NCVPAEHGE
+287 PAENGD
-296 LFQDNTRYQ
+296 LLQDNTRYK
-305 EGDIVKILYSPNPGY
+305 EGDIVTIAYLPDKGY
-320 QLASM
+320 RLASM
-325 RAFASGEG
+325 RALAYGDSG
-333 GHNLWN
+333 NILWN
-339 EDITATQSFEMPGY
+339 EDITETNSFEMPAS
-353 NVIVVATFV
+353 NVVVFATFEP
-362 KVADTYTIG
+362 APNTYTIG
-371 TNVTGNGTVNVSPAS
+371 TNVTGKGSVTVSPTGPVAE
-386 TAAAGDWVT
+386 GEWVT
-395 VTATPFEGYKLA
+395 VTATPAEGYKLA
-407 LLNYSFDGHTLTPVK
+407 ALRYFVDGETCAPENVT
-422 IESGVAFPMPAHNIT
+422 SGVPFRMPGYNIT

-449 AINVT
+449 AINVK

-459 TVSQPVSAA
+459 KVSQPVSAA

-485 YNVYLDKELVTDDV
+485 YNVYLDNELVTDDV
-499 YWYNGQWHYS
+499 YWYDGQWHYS

-524 TKYFVNPVYNID
+524 TKYFVNPIYNID
-536 GGAVEVWVKDAGG
+536 GGTVELWVKDAGG

-573 LGSVSVIGRWSN
+573 LGSVSVTGRWSN

-593 KYDGCYYFKMPGES
+593 NYDGCYYFKMPGES

-738 TITRGMVVT
+738 TVTRGMVVT

-812 KYMGYSATGSSL
+812 KYMGYSTTGSSL

-844 VKNGIITG
+844 VRNGIITG

>member
-14 VLCLVLALLPVGVLA
+14 VLCLVLALLPAAAFADGDGYSVTYYRKADTETPIYGDGYLYGTITVTDSNESTGPFDANTDVTLTATSKANLRSELTYLSINGKEIDLPLTDNQYTFKITTHVAVVAEFSRVFDISTESVEGVANYGLSVQSSVKDKTITFTPEAAYGYEITGVSINYYPTPDNDGISVDFTEANGTYSFNMPAGNVKIIASVTEAEPPVNPTYTVGCQVTGGGGGTIHVN
-29 DNTHSIKLEFDN
+29 DNQAFH
-41 KFGSATV
+41 A
-48 DKSTA
+48 
-53 NSGETVTVTSVPQ
+53 GETV
-66 LGYYTAS
+66 
-73 VKYSTDG
+73 
-80 NSQGVPA
+80 
-87 LRVNG
+87 
-92 TNDYQFTMPDSDV
+92 
-105 TVTVS
+105 
-110 YGATSASNITIV
+110 
-122 ENENCTITTD
+122 
-132 PAGTAFPDQTV
+132 
-143 KINVSD
+143 NV
-149 LESGY
+149 Y
-154 SVDKYSVI
+154 V
-162 TDDGMGGIV
+162 
-171 TVKEDG
+171 
-177 TFIMPQAP
+177 
-185 VKVSVTLTYTEPVMY
+185 
-200 SVTCEAD
+200 
-207 ETGGKISAD
+207 SAD
-216 AASYEAGDTVTVTA
+216 
-230 IPDEGYQLNRVWA
+230 
-243 EGTQLDLIVE
+243 
-253 AAIVGNIATFTMPND
+253 
-268 DVTVRA
+268 
-274 EFELIPVVETYSI
+274 
-287 NCVPAEHGE
+287 
-296 LFQDNTRYQ
+296 
-305 EGDIVKILYSPNPGY
+305 PGY
-320 QLASM
+320 QLKSM
-325 RAFASGEG
+325 YAIGDDSE
-333 GHNLWN
+333 NLWTAN
-339 EDITATQSFEMPGY
+339 ITNTHSFTMPGC
-353 NVIVVATFV
+353 NVTVYATFD

-371 TNVTGNGTVNVSPAS
+371 TNVTGKGTVNVSPAS

-422 IESGVAFPMPAHNIT
+422 IESGKAFKMPAHNIT

-468 YGDYVTIDIYMN
+468 YGEYVTIDIDMN

-485 YNVYLDKELVTDDV
+485 YNVYLDNELVTDDV
-499 YWYNGQWHYS
+499 YCYNGQWHYS
-509 FYMPNHDVDIYVTTT
+509 FYMPRHDVDIYVTTT
-524 TKYFVNPVYNID
+524 TKYFVNPIYNID
-536 GGAVEVWVKDAGG
+536 GGTVEVWVKDAGV

-560 WVCFKVSPYSGYE
+560 WVCFKVTPYSGYE

-593 KYDGCYYFKMPGES
+593 NYDGCYYFKMPGES

-692 GIFSL
+692 GIFSV

-747 MLWRMAGEPYV
+747 MLWRLAGEPYV

-812 KYMGYSATGSSL
+812 KYMGYSTTGSSL

-844 VKNGIITG
+844 VRNGIITG

>member
-14 VLCLVLALLPVGVLA
+14 VLCLVLALLPAAAFAGDDGYSVTYYRKA
-29 DNTHSIKLEFDN
+29 DTETPIYGDGYLY
-41 KFGSATV
+41 GTI
-48 DKSTA
+48 
-53 NSGETVTVTSVPQ
+53 TVTDSEGSTGPFDANTEVT
-66 LGYYTAS
+66 LTAS
-73 VKYSTDG
+73 SKENLRSELTYLSINGAEINLPLTNNQYTFTITTHVAVVAEFSRVFDISTESVEGVANYGLSVQSSVKDKTITFTPEAADG
-80 NSQGVPA
+80 YEITGVSINYYPTPDNDGISVDYTVA
-87 LRVNG
+87 NG
-92 TNDYQFTMPDSDV
+92 TYSFTMP
-105 TVTVS
+105 
-110 YGATSASNITIV
+110 
-122 ENENCTITTD
+122 
-132 PAGTAFPDQTV
+132 AGDV
-143 KINVSD
+143 KI
-149 LESGY
+149 
-154 SVDKYSVI
+154 I
-162 TDDGMGGIV
+162 
-171 TVKEDG
+171 
-177 TFIMPQAP
+177 A
-185 VKVSVTLTYTEPVMY
+185 SVTEAEPPVNPTYTVG
-200 SVTCEAD
+200 CEVV
-207 ETGGKISAD
+207 GGGGTIHVND
-216 AASYEAGDTVTVTA
+216 NEAFHEGDTVNVVVTA
-230 IPDEGYQLNRVWA
+230 Y
-243 EGTQLDLIVE
+243 
-253 AAIVGNIATFTMPND
+253 
-268 DVTVRA
+268 
-274 EFELIPVVETYSI
+274 
-287 NCVPAEHGE
+287 
-296 LFQDNTRYQ
+296 
-305 EGDIVKILYSPNPGY
+305 PGY
-320 QLASM
+320 QLKSM
-325 RAFASGEG
+325 YAIGDDSE
-333 GHNLWN
+333 NLWTAN
-339 EDITATQSFEMPGY
+339 ITNTHSFTMPGC
-353 NVIVVATFV
+353 NVVVYATFE
-362 KVADTYTIG
+362 KVADTYTIS
-371 TNVTGNGTVNVSPAS
+371 TNVTGKGSVTVSPTGPVAE
-386 TAAAGDWVT
+386 GEWVT
-395 VTATPFEGYKLA
+395 VTATPAEGYKLA
-407 LLNYSFDGHTLTPVK
+407 LLNYSFNGHTWTPVK
-422 IESGVAFPMPAHNIT
+422 IESGVAFRMPAHNIT

-454 TDGGC
+454 TDSGC

-485 YNVYLDKELVTDDV
+485 YNVYLDNELVTDDV
-499 YWYNGQWHYS
+499 YWYDGQWHYS

-536 GGAVEVWVKDAGG
+536 GGTVEVWVKDAGG

-593 KYDGCYYFKMPGES
+593 NYDGCYYFKMPGES

-660 VKAADGTVLKIYEA
+660 VKAADGTVLKLYEA

-812 KYMGYSATGSSL
+812 KYMGYSTTGSSL
-824 TGYYDA
+824 AGYYDA

>member
-14 VLCLVLALLPVGVLA
+14 VLCLVLALLPAAAFANGGTDASGEVTIDPVNPGGEPQNPDPLGG
-29 DNTHSIKLEFDN
+29 NTYTIKVQNN
-41 KFGSATV
+41 KGSAPANGTV
-48 DKSTA
+48 KVTVGNGEAKEVSTGNQEFAAEAGDKVTVECTA
-53 NSGETVTVTSVPQ
+53 NPGAAFVSLESSDVDLSEGGGGTFTFEMPAKDVTLTVMFQRLYSITTATDLVIENGKISFPEKAYNTQEVTITATPDAGYELESVSVNGVKQ
-66 LGYYTAS
+66 DYTAI
-73 VKYSTDG
+73 
-80 NSQGVPA
+80 
-87 LRVNG
+87 
-92 TNDYQFTMPDSDV
+92 
-105 TVTVS
+105 VTVS
-110 YGATSASNITIV
+110 
-122 ENENCTITTD
+122 
-132 PAGTAFPDQTV
+132 
-143 KINVSD
+143 
-149 LESGY
+149 
-154 SVDKYSVI
+154 
-162 TDDGMGGIV
+162 
-171 TVKEDG
+171 
-177 TFIMPQAP
+177 
-185 VKVSVTLTYTEPVMY
+185 
-200 SVTCEAD
+200 
-207 ETGGKISAD
+207 
-216 AASYEAGDTVTVTA
+216 
-230 IPDEGYQLNRVWA
+230 
-243 EGTQLDLIVE
+243 
-253 AAIVGNIATFTMPND
+253 GNKATFTMPDYAVIINS
-268 DVTVRA
+268 VT
-274 EFELIPVVETYSI
+274 FKPVAVEPTYSV
-287 NCVPAEHGE
+287 NCQVTDGGGTIHVNDNQAFHAGE
-296 LFQDNTRYQ
+296 TVNVYVSAD
-305 EGDIVKILYSPNPGY
+305 PGY
-320 QLASM
+320 QLKSM
-325 RAFASGEG
+325 YAIGDDSE
-333 GHNLWN
+333 NLWTAN
-339 EDITATQSFEMPGY
+339 ITNTHSFTMPDC
-353 NVIVVATFV
+353 NVTVYATFEEV
-362 KVADTYTIG
+362 PDTYIIG
-371 TNVTGNGTVNVSPAS
+371 TNVTGQGTVNVSPAS

-407 LLNYSFDGHTLTPVK
+407 LLNYSFDGHTWTPVD
-422 IESGVAFPMPAHNIT
+422 IMDSVPFRMPAHNIT

-485 YNVYLDKELVTDDV
+485 YNVYLDNELVTDDV
-499 YWYNGQWHYS
+499 YWYDGQWHYS

-536 GGAVEVWVKDAGG
+536 GGAVEVWVKDASG

-560 WVCFKVSPYSGYE
+560 WVCFKVTPYSGYE
-573 LGSVSVIGRWSN
+573 LGSVSVTGRWSN
-585 QSYDVHYN
+585 YSYDVHYN
-593 KYDGCYYFKMPGES
+593 NYDGCYYFKMPGES

-738 TITRGMVVT
+738 TLTRGMVVT
-747 MLWRMAGEPYV
+747 MLWRLAGEPYV

-812 KYMGYSATGSSL
+812 KYMGYSTTGSSL

>member
-14 VLCLVLALLPVGVLA
+14 VLCLVLALLPAAAFAGDDGYSVTYYRKA
-29 DNTHSIKLEFDN
+29 DTETPIYGDGYLY
-41 KFGSATV
+41 GTI
-48 DKSTA
+48 
-53 NSGETVTVTSVPQ
+53 TVTDSEGSTGPFDANTEVT
-66 LGYYTAS
+66 LTAS
-73 VKYSTDG
+73 SKENLRSELTYLSINGAEINLPLTNNQYTFTITTHVAVVAEFSRVFDISTESVEGVANYGLSVQSSVKDKTITFTPEAADG
-80 NSQGVPA
+80 YEITGVSINYYPTPDNDGISVDYTVA
-87 LRVNG
+87 NG
-92 TNDYQFTMPDSDV
+92 TYSFTMP
-105 TVTVS
+105 
-110 YGATSASNITIV
+110 
-122 ENENCTITTD
+122 
-132 PAGTAFPDQTV
+132 AGDV
-143 KINVSD
+143 KI
-149 LESGY
+149 
-154 SVDKYSVI
+154 I
-162 TDDGMGGIV
+162 
-171 TVKEDG
+171 
-177 TFIMPQAP
+177 A
-185 VKVSVTLTYTEPVMY
+185 SVTEAEPPVNPTYTVG
-200 SVTCEAD
+200 CEVV
-207 ETGGKISAD
+207 GGGGTIHVND
-216 AASYEAGDTVTVTA
+216 NEAFHQGDTVNVYVSA
-230 IPDEGYQLNRVWA
+230 D
-243 EGTQLDLIVE
+243 
-253 AAIVGNIATFTMPND
+253 
-268 DVTVRA
+268 
-274 EFELIPVVETYSI
+274 
-287 NCVPAEHGE
+287 
-296 LFQDNTRYQ
+296 
-305 EGDIVKILYSPNPGY
+305 PGY
-320 QLASM
+320 QLKSM
-325 RAFASGEG
+325 VAVGDDSQ
-333 GHNLWN
+333 NLWTAN
-339 EDITATQSFEMPGY
+339 ITDTHSFEMPGC
-353 NVIVVATFV
+353 NVIVTATFE

-371 TNVTGNGTVNVSPAS
+371 TNFTGKGTVTVSP
-386 TAAAGDWVT
+386 TGPVTEDTMVT
-395 VTATPFEGYKLA
+395 VTATPAEGYKLE
-407 LLNYSFDGHTLTPVK
+407 LLNYSFNGHTWTPVDIK
-422 IESGVAFPMPAHNIT
+422 SGKAFKMPAHNIT

-459 TVSQPVSAA
+459 KVSQPVSAA
-468 YGDYVTIDIYMN
+468 YGEYVTIDIYMN

-485 YNVYLDKELVTDDV
+485 YNVYLDNELVTDDV

-509 FYMPNHDVDIYVTTT
+509 FYMPRHDVDIYVTTT

-593 KYDGCYYFKMPGES
+593 NYDGCYYFKMPGES

-692 GIFSL
+692 GIFSV

-812 KYMGYSATGSSL
+812 KYMGYSTTGSSL

>member
-14 VLCLVLALLPVGVLA
+14 VLCLVLALLPAAAFA
-29 DNTHSIKLEFDN
+29 DNE
-41 KFGSATV
+41 GSQSPGGGSGSLGGDTC
-48 DKSTA
+48 TITYLNA
-53 NSGETVTVTSVPQ
+53 NGTPKPGGKYDYGTVTVVPNNSNDQ
-66 LGYYTAS
+66 GAPAELEKGTEVVITATPKQGCGIFKFTVGDEVVEITDPTQS
-73 VKYSTDG
+73 YSTDYTITQDTTITAG
-80 NSQGVPA
+80 FN
-87 LRVNG
+87 
-92 TNDYQFTMPDSDV
+92 
-105 TVTVS
+105 TVYS
-110 YGATSASNITIV
+110 ITIP
-122 ENENCTITTD
+122 TFDHGSITAD
-132 PAGTAFPDQTV
+132 EVAFAGDQVILNVLPETGYAV
-143 KINVSD
+143 KG
-149 LESGY
+149 LTFY
-154 SVDKYSVI
+154 K
-162 TDDGMGGIV
+162 DDG
-171 TVKEDG
+171 TVADIKLDG
-177 TFIMPQAP
+177 
-185 VKVSVTLTYTEPVMY
+185 S
-200 SVTCEAD
+200 
-207 ETGGKISAD
+207 
-216 AASYEAGDTVTVTA
+216 
-230 IPDEGYQLNRVWA
+230 N
-243 EGTQLDLIVE
+243 
-253 AAIVGNIATFTMPND
+253 TFTMPEYNVRISASFEPVSVMDYYSVECDVIGGHGTVYADNSKYIQGQTVNLTITND
-268 DVTVRA
+268 
-274 EFELIPVVETYSI
+274 
-287 NCVPAEHGE
+287 
-296 LFQDNTRYQ
+296 
-305 EGDIVKILYSPNPGY
+305 PGY
-320 QLASM
+320 MLNQLYYV
-325 RAFASGEG
+325 EKG
-333 GHNLWN
+333 GFF
-339 EDITATQSFEMPGY
+339 DPQPITNASFEMPAY
-353 NVIVVATFV
+353 DVIVYATFE

-371 TNVTGNGTVNVSPAS
+371 TNVTGKGTVNVSPAS

-407 LLNYSFDGHTLTPVK
+407 LLNYSFDGHTRAPVD
-422 IESGVAFPMPAHNIT
+422 IMDSGTFWMPAHNIT

-449 AINVT
+449 AINVK

-459 TVSQPVSAA
+459 KVSQLVSAA
-468 YGDYVTIDIYMN
+468 YGDYVTIDIVMN
-480 AGHHL
+480 SGYHL
-485 YNVYLDKELVTDDV
+485 YNVYLDNELVTDDV
-499 YWYNGQWHYS
+499 YWYDGQWHYS
-509 FYMPNHDVDIYVTTT
+509 FYMPNHDVDIFVTTT
-524 TKYFVNPVYNID
+524 TKYFVNPIYNID
-536 GGAVEVWVKDAGG
+536 GGTVEVWVKDAGG

-560 WVCFKVSPYSGYE
+560 WVCFKASPYSGYE
-573 LGSVSVIGRWSN
+573 LGSVSVTGRWSN
-585 QSYDVHYN
+585 YSYDVHYN
-593 KYDGCYYFKMPGES
+593 NYDGCYYFKMLGES

-692 GIFSL
+692 GIFSV

-812 KYMGYSATGSSL
+812 KYMGYSTTGSSL

>member
-14 VLCLVLALLPVGVLA
+14 VLCLVLALLPAAAFA
-29 DNTHSIKLEFDN
+29 DGEGTDPAPLTPGEVTFTYKNFSGGDFGEDGTGYTYGEIEVTKNETSGYTLTAKPDPGYGLKLLSIDGEEVTIEAGPGDEFIYGFDIDSDTTSVVIQASFNKVFEVDVDDMTGGSVTPDKYKAFEYDTVTLTIEPNTGYAI
-41 KFGSATV
+41 
-48 DKSTA
+48 
-53 NSGETVTVTSVPQ
+53 SGEGVVVKQQDETPVTVTPTV
-66 LGYYTAS
+66 
-73 VKYSTDG
+73 G
-80 NSQGVPA
+80 NECS
-87 LRVNG
+87 
-92 TNDYQFTMPDSDV
+92 FTMPAANVYVSAEFIDAPV
-105 TVTVS
+105 EPEPETYTVTCWPAENGDLLQGNTRYKEGDNV
-110 YGATSASNITIV
+110 TI
-122 ENENCTITTD
+122 
-132 PAGTAFPDQTV
+132 A
-143 KINVSD
+143 
-149 LESGY
+149 Y
-154 SVDKYSVI
+154 R
-162 TDDGMGGIV
+162 
-171 TVKEDG
+171 
-177 TFIMPQAP
+177 
-185 VKVSVTLTYTEPVMY
+185 
-200 SVTCEAD
+200 
-207 ETGGKISAD
+207 
-216 AASYEAGDTVTVTA
+216 
-230 IPDEGYQLNRVWA
+230 PDEGYR
-243 EGTQLDLIVE
+243 
-253 AAIVGNIATFTMPND
+253 
-268 DVTVRA
+268 
-274 EFELIPVVETYSI
+274 
-287 NCVPAEHGE
+287 
-296 LFQDNTRYQ
+296 
-305 EGDIVKILYSPNPGY
+305 
-320 QLASM
+320 LASM
-325 RAFASGEG
+325 RALAYGDSG
-333 GHNLWN
+333 NILWN
-339 EDITATQSFEMPGY
+339 EDITETNSFEMPAS
-353 NVIVVATFV
+353 NVVVFATFEP
-362 KVADTYTIG
+362 APNTYTIG
-371 TNVTGNGTVNVSPAS
+371 TNVTGKGTVNVSPAS

-437 VNAVFVPVSGEY
+437 VYAVFVPVSGEY

-485 YNVYLDKELVTDDV
+485 YNVYIDKELVTDDV

-560 WVCFKVSPYSGYE
+560 WVCFKVTPYSGYE
-573 LGSVSVIGRWSN
+573 LGSVSVTGRWSN
-585 QSYDVHYN
+585 YSYDVHYN
-593 KYDGCYYFKMPGES
+593 NYDGCYYFKMPGES

-812 KYMGYSATGSSL
+812 KYMGYSTTGSSL

-844 VKNGIITG
+844 VRNGIITG

>member
-14 VLCLVLALLPVGVLA
+14 VLCLVLALLPAAAFA
-29 DNTHSIKLEFDN
+29 DGEGTDPAPLTPGEVTFTYKNFSGGDFGEDGTGYTYGEIEVTKNETSGYTLTAKPDPDYGLKLLSIDGEEVTIEAGPGDEFIYGFDID
-41 KFGSATV
+41 SDT
-48 DKSTA
+48 
-53 NSGETVTVTSVPQ
+53 TSVVIQASFNKVFEVDVDDMTGGSVTPDKAKAFEDDIVT
-66 LGYYTAS
+66 LTISPETGYAIS
-73 VKYSTDG
+73 GDGVK
-80 NSQGVPA
+80 VEE
-87 LRVNG
+87 LNG
-92 TNDYQFTMPDSDV
+92 IP
-105 TVTVS
+105 VTVS
-110 YGATSASNITIV
+110 DTVGNECSFKMPAANVFVSADFVEATI
-122 ENENCTITTD
+122 EPE
-132 PAGTAFPDQTV
+132 PEP
-143 KINVSD
+143 
-149 LESGY
+149 E
-154 SVDKYSVI
+154 
-162 TDDGMGGIV
+162 
-171 TVKEDG
+171 
-177 TFIMPQAP
+177 
-185 VKVSVTLTYTEPVMY
+185 TYT
-200 SVTCEAD
+200 VTC
-207 ETGGKISAD
+207 
-216 AASYEAGDTVTVTA
+216 
-230 IPDEGYQLNRVWA
+230 W
-243 EGTQLDLIVE
+243 
-253 AAIVGNIATFTMPND
+253 
-268 DVTVRA
+268 
-274 EFELIPVVETYSI
+274 
-287 NCVPAEHGE
+287 PAENGD
-296 LFQDNTRYQ
+296 LLQGNTRY
-305 EGDIVKILYSPNPGY
+305 EKDDIVTITYTADPGY

-371 TNVTGNGTVNVSPAS
+371 TNVTGKGTVNVSPAS

-407 LLNYSFDGHTLTPVK
+407 LLNYSFNGHTWTPVDIK
-422 IESGVAFPMPAHNIT
+422 SGKAFPMPAHNIT

-480 AGHHL
+480 PGHHL
-485 YNVYLDKELVTDDV
+485 YNVYLDNELVTDDV
-499 YWYNGQWHYS
+499 YWYDRQWHYS

-560 WVCFKVSPYSGYE
+560 WVCFKASPYSGYE

-593 KYDGCYYFKMPGES
+593 NYDGCYYFKMHGES

-812 KYMGYSATGSSL
+812 KYMGYSTTGSSL

-844 VKNGIITG
+844 VRNGIITG

>member
-14 VLCLVLALLPVGVLA
+14 VLCLVLALLPAAAFA
-29 DNTHSIKLEFDN
+29 DGEGTDPAPLTPGEVTFTYKNFSGGDFGEDGTGYTYGEIEVTKNETSGYTLTAKPDPGYGLKLLSIDGEEVTIEAGPGDEFIYGFDIDSDTTSVVIQASFNKVFEVDVDDMTGGSVTPDKYKAFEYDTVTLTIEPNTGYAI
-41 KFGSATV
+41 
-48 DKSTA
+48 
-53 NSGETVTVTSVPQ
+53 SGEGVVVKQQDETPVTVTPTV
-66 LGYYTAS
+66 
-73 VKYSTDG
+73 G
-80 NSQGVPA
+80 NECS
-87 LRVNG
+87 
-92 TNDYQFTMPDSDV
+92 FTMPAANVYVSAEFIDAPV
-105 TVTVS
+105 EPEPETYTVTCWPAENGDLLQGNTRYKEGDNV
-110 YGATSASNITIV
+110 TI
-122 ENENCTITTD
+122 
-132 PAGTAFPDQTV
+132 A
-143 KINVSD
+143 
-149 LESGY
+149 Y
-154 SVDKYSVI
+154 R
-162 TDDGMGGIV
+162 
-171 TVKEDG
+171 
-177 TFIMPQAP
+177 
-185 VKVSVTLTYTEPVMY
+185 
-200 SVTCEAD
+200 
-207 ETGGKISAD
+207 
-216 AASYEAGDTVTVTA
+216 
-230 IPDEGYQLNRVWA
+230 PDEGYR
-243 EGTQLDLIVE
+243 
-253 AAIVGNIATFTMPND
+253 
-268 DVTVRA
+268 
-274 EFELIPVVETYSI
+274 
-287 NCVPAEHGE
+287 
-296 LFQDNTRYQ
+296 
-305 EGDIVKILYSPNPGY
+305 
-320 QLASM
+320 LASM
-325 RAFASGEG
+325 RALAYGDSG
-333 GHNLWN
+333 NILWN
-339 EDITATQSFEMPGY
+339 EDITETNSFEMPAS
-353 NVIVVATFV
+353 NVVVFATFEP
-362 KVADTYTIG
+362 APNTYTIG
-371 TNVTGNGTVNVSPAS
+371 TNVTGKGTVNVSPAS

-437 VNAVFVPVSGEY
+437 VYAVFVPVSGEY

-468 YGDYVTIDIYMN
+468 YGEYVTIDIYMN

-485 YNVYLDKELVTDDV
+485 YNVYLDNELVTDDV

-524 TKYFVNPVYNID
+524 TKYFVNPIYNID

-560 WVCFKVSPYSGYE
+560 WVCFKVTPYSGYE

-593 KYDGCYYFKMPGES
+593 NYDGCYYFKMPGES

-692 GIFSL
+692 GIFSV

-812 KYMGYSATGSSL
+812 KYMGYSTVGSSL

-844 VKNGIITG
+844 VRNGIITG

>member
-14 VLCLVLALLPVGVLA
+14 VLCLVLALLPAAAFANDDGTDPAPLTPDEVTFTYENFSGGNFGPDGTGYTYGEITVAENENSGYTLTATPDAGYGLKLLSINDEDVTITADPGEDFTYDFGIGLGTTSVIIKASFNQVFEVDVADMANGSVTPDKAKAFEDDTVTLTITPETGYAISGDGVKVVEQ
-29 DNTHSIKLEFDN
+29 DGTRVNV
-41 KFGSATV
+41 SATV
-48 DKSTA
+48 GSKCS
-53 NSGETVTVTSVPQ
+53 
-66 LGYYTAS
+66 
-73 VKYSTDG
+73 
-80 NSQGVPA
+80 
-87 LRVNG
+87 
-92 TNDYQFTMPDSDV
+92 FTMPAADV
-105 TVTVS
+105 YVSAEFVGASVEPEPETYTVT
-110 YGATSASNITIV
+110 
-122 ENENCTITTD
+122 C
-132 PAGTAFPDQTV
+132 
-143 KINVSD
+143 
-149 LESGY
+149 
-154 SVDKYSVI
+154 
-162 TDDGMGGIV
+162 
-171 TVKEDG
+171 
-177 TFIMPQAP
+177 MPS
-185 VKVSVTLTYTEPVMY
+185 K
-200 SVTCEAD
+200 
-207 ETGGKISAD
+207 
-216 AASYEAGDTVTVTA
+216 
-230 IPDEGYQLNRVWA
+230 N
-243 EGTQLDLIVE
+243 
-253 AAIVGNIATFTMPND
+253 
-268 DVTVRA
+268 
-274 EFELIPVVETYSI
+274 
-287 NCVPAEHGE
+287 GE
-296 LFQDNTRYQ
+296 LLQDNTRYE
-305 EGDIVKILYSPNPGY
+305 EGDTVNILYRPNPGY
-320 QLASM
+320 RLAAM
-325 RAFASGEG
+325 RALVYADG
-333 GHNLWN
+333 GHILWN
-339 EDITATQSFEMPGY
+339 EDITETNSFEMPAS
-353 NVIVVATFV
+353 NVVVFATFEP
-362 KVADTYTIG
+362 APNTYTIY
-371 TNVTGNGTVNVSPAS
+371 TNVTGKGTVTVSPTGPVAE
-386 TAAAGDWVT
+386 GEWVT
-395 VTATPFEGYKLA
+395 VTATPAEGYKLE
-407 LLNYSFDGHTLTPVK
+407 LLNYSFNGHTWTPVK
-422 IESGVAFPMPAHNIT
+422 IESGVAFRMPAHNIT

-485 YNVYLDKELVTDDV
+485 YNVYLDNELVTDDV
-499 YWYNGQWHYS
+499 YWYDGQWHYS

-524 TKYFVNPVYNID
+524 TKYFVNPIYNID
-536 GGAVEVWVKDAGG
+536 GGTVEVWVKDAGG

-573 LGSVSVIGRWSN
+573 LGSVSVTGRWSN

-593 KYDGCYYFKMPGES
+593 NYDGCYYFKMPGES

-692 GIFSL
+692 GIFSV

-812 KYMGYSATGSSL
+812 KYMGYSTTGSSL

-844 VKNGIITG
+844 VKNGIVTG

>member
-14 VLCLVLALLPVGVLA
+14 VLCLVLALLPAAAFA
-29 DNTHSIKLEFDN
+29 DGDDGAGSGGDPNTPADVNPQDPSPLSGNTYTIKVQNN
-41 KFGSATV
+41 KGYAPS
-48 DKSTA
+48 
-53 NSGETVTVTSVPQ
+53 NGTVTV
-66 LGYYTAS
+66 
-73 VKYSTDG
+73 K
-80 NSQGVPA
+80 
-87 LRVNG
+87 VNG
-92 TNDYQFTMPDSDV
+92 GDAQ
-105 TVTVS
+105 TVS
-110 YGATSASNITIV
+110 TGNQEFSAEAGKEITI
-122 ENENCTITTD
+122 ECTAK
-132 PAGTAFPDQTV
+132 PNAAF
-143 KINVSD
+143 VS
-149 LESGY
+149 LESDD
-154 SVDKYSVI
+154 VDLGES
-162 TDDGMGGIV
+162 GG
-171 TVKEDG
+171 G
-177 TFIMPQAP
+177 T
-185 VKVSVTLTYTEPVMY
+185 Y
-200 SVTCEAD
+200 
-207 ETGGKISAD
+207 
-216 AASYEAGDTVTVTA
+216 
-230 IPDEGYQLNRVWA
+230 
-243 EGTQLDLIVE
+243 
-253 AAIVGNIATFTMPND
+253 TFTMPKS
-268 DVTVRA
+268 DVTLTVMFQR
-274 EFELIPVVETYSI
+274 LYSI
-287 NCVPAEHGE
+287 TTATDLVIENGAIDFPEKAYNTQEVTITAMPAAGYE
-296 LFQDNTRYQ
+296 LESVSVNGVDEDYTAVVTVSGNEAKFTMPNFAVIINSVTFKAVAVEPTYTVGYDVVGGGGDIFVSNQAYH
-305 EGDIVKILYSPNPGY
+305 EGDTVNVVVTAYPGY
-320 QLASM
+320 ELDKLVYVNLGADGEWHGTAPVTISNKQ
-325 RAFASGEG
+325 FA
-333 GHNLWN
+333 
-339 EDITATQSFEMPGY
+339 MPG
-353 NVIVVATFV
+353 NSVKVLATFT
-362 KVADTYTIG
+362 KVEDPTVEKYTIG
-371 TNVTGNGTVNVSPAS
+371 TNVTGKGTVTISPVSPVAEG
-386 TAAAGDWVT
+386 TMVT

-407 LLNYSFDGHTLTPVK
+407 LLNYSFDGHTWAPVD
-422 IESGVAFPMPAHNIT
+422 IMDSGTFWMPAHNIT
-437 VNAVFVPVSGEY
+437 VYAVFVPVSGEY
-449 AINVT
+449 AINVK

-459 TVSQPVSAA
+459 KVSQPVSAA
-468 YGDYVTIDIYMN
+468 YGEYVTIDIDMN

-485 YNVYLDKELVTDDV
+485 YNVYLDNELVTDDV

-524 TKYFVNPVYNID
+524 TKYFVNPIYNID

-560 WVCFKVSPYSGYE
+560 WVCFKVTPYSGYE
-573 LGSVSVIGRWSN
+573 LGSVSVTGRWSN
-585 QSYDVHYN
+585 YSYDVHYN
-593 KYDGCYYFKMPGES
+593 NYDGCYYFKMPGES

-692 GIFSL
+692 GIFSV

>member
-14 VLCLVLALLPVGVLA
+14 VLCLVLALLPAAAFA
-29 DNTHSIKLEFDN
+29 DGEGTDPAPLTPGEVTFTYKNFSGGDFGEDGTGYTYGEIEVTKNETSGYTLTAKPDPGYGLKLLSIDGEEVTIEAGPGDEFIYGFDIDSDTTSVVIQASFNKVFEVDVDDMTGGSVTPDKYKAFEYDTVTLTIEPNTGYAI
-41 KFGSATV
+41 
-48 DKSTA
+48 
-53 NSGETVTVTSVPQ
+53 SGEGVVVKQQDETPVTVTPTV
-66 LGYYTAS
+66 
-73 VKYSTDG
+73 G
-80 NSQGVPA
+80 NECS
-87 LRVNG
+87 
-92 TNDYQFTMPDSDV
+92 FTMPAANVYVSAEFIDAPV
-105 TVTVS
+105 EPEPETYTVTCWPAENGDLLQGNTRYKEGDNV
-110 YGATSASNITIV
+110 TI
-122 ENENCTITTD
+122 
-132 PAGTAFPDQTV
+132 A
-143 KINVSD
+143 
-149 LESGY
+149 Y
-154 SVDKYSVI
+154 R
-162 TDDGMGGIV
+162 
-171 TVKEDG
+171 
-177 TFIMPQAP
+177 
-185 VKVSVTLTYTEPVMY
+185 
-200 SVTCEAD
+200 
-207 ETGGKISAD
+207 
-216 AASYEAGDTVTVTA
+216 
-230 IPDEGYQLNRVWA
+230 PDEGYR
-243 EGTQLDLIVE
+243 
-253 AAIVGNIATFTMPND
+253 
-268 DVTVRA
+268 
-274 EFELIPVVETYSI
+274 
-287 NCVPAEHGE
+287 
-296 LFQDNTRYQ
+296 
-305 EGDIVKILYSPNPGY
+305 
-320 QLASM
+320 LASM
-325 RAFASGEG
+325 RALAYGDSG
-333 GHNLWN
+333 NILWN
-339 EDITATQSFEMPGY
+339 EDITETNSFEMPAS
-353 NVIVVATFV
+353 NVVVFATFEP
-362 KVADTYTIG
+362 APNTYTIG
-371 TNVTGNGTVNVSPAS
+371 TNVTGKGTVNVSPAS

-395 VTATPFEGYKLA
+395 VTATPAEGYKLE
-407 LLNYSFDGHTLTPVK
+407 LLNYSFNGHTWTPVK
-422 IESGVAFPMPAHNIT
+422 IESGVAFRMPAHNIT
-437 VNAVFVPVSGEY
+437 VYAVFVPVSGEY

-485 YNVYLDKELVTDDV
+485 YNVYLDNELVTDDV

-573 LGSVSVIGRWSN
+573 LGSVSVTGRWSN
-585 QSYDVHYN
+585 YSYDVHYN
-593 KYDGCYYFKMPGES
+593 NYDGCYYFKMPGES

-692 GIFSL
+692 GIFSV

-812 KYMGYSATGSSL
+812 KYMGYSTTGSSL

>member
-8 LMAAAL
+8 LTAAAL
-14 VLCLVLALLPVGVLA
+14 VLCLVLALLPAAAFAGDDEGTQTPGQGGGSLGESY
-29 DNTHSIKLEFDN
+29 TIKVQNN
-41 KFGSATV
+41 KGYAPS
-48 DKSTA
+48 
-53 NSGETVTVTSVPQ
+53 NGTVTVKVNDGDAQTVSTGNQEFSAEAGATITIECTANTGAAFVSLESDDVT
-66 LGYYTAS
+66 LGESGGGTYT
-73 VKYSTDG
+73 
-80 NSQGVPA
+80 
-87 LRVNG
+87 
-92 TNDYQFTMPDSDV
+92 FTMPKSNVTLTVMFQRLYSITTATDLVIENGAIDFPEKAYNTQEVTITATPAAGYELESVTINGNGVDSDIA
-105 TVTVS
+105 VTVS
-110 YGATSASNITIV
+110 
-122 ENENCTITTD
+122 
-132 PAGTAFPDQTV
+132 
-143 KINVSD
+143 
-149 LESGY
+149 
-154 SVDKYSVI
+154 
-162 TDDGMGGIV
+162 
-171 TVKEDG
+171 
-177 TFIMPQAP
+177 
-185 VKVSVTLTYTEPVMY
+185 
-200 SVTCEAD
+200 
-207 ETGGKISAD
+207 
-216 AASYEAGDTVTVTA
+216 
-230 IPDEGYQLNRVWA
+230 
-243 EGTQLDLIVE
+243 
-253 AAIVGNIATFTMPND
+253 GNKATFTMPDYPVIINTVTFKAVAVEPTYTVGY
-268 DVTVRA
+268 DVVGGGGEISVSNQA
-274 EFELIPVVETYSI
+274 YHKGDAVNVVVTAY
-287 NCVPAEHGE
+287 
-296 LFQDNTRYQ
+296 
-305 EGDIVKILYSPNPGY
+305 PGY
-320 QLASM
+320 ELDKLVYVNLGADGEWNGTAPVTISNKQ
-325 RAFASGEG
+325 FA
-333 GHNLWN
+333 
-339 EDITATQSFEMPGY
+339 MPG
-353 NVIVVATFV
+353 NSVKVLATF
-362 KVADTYTIG
+362 KQVADTYTIS
-371 TNVTGNGTVNVSPAS
+371 TNVTGRGSVTVSPTGPVAED
-386 TAAAGDWVT
+386 TMVT
-395 VTATPFEGYKLA
+395 VTATPAEGYKLE

-437 VNAVFVPVSGEY
+437 VYAVFVPVSGEY
-449 AINVT
+449 AINVK

-459 TVSQPVSAA
+459 TVISEKTAA
-468 YGDYVTIDIYMN
+468 YGEYVTIDIDMN

-485 YNVYLDKELVTDDV
+485 YNVYLDNELVTDDV
-499 YWYNGQWHYS
+499 YWYDGQWHYS

-573 LGSVSVIGRWSN
+573 LGSVSVTGRWSN

-593 KYDGCYYFKMPGES
+593 NYDGCYYFKMPGES

-692 GIFSL
+692 GIFSV

-812 KYMGYSATGSSL
+812 KYMGYSTTGSSL

>member
-1 MKSKFKK
+1 MP
-8 LMAAAL
+8 A
-14 VLCLVLALLPVGVLA
+14 
-29 DNTHSIKLEFDN
+29 FDVVV
-41 KFGSATV
+41 F
-48 DKSTA
+48 
-53 NSGETVTVTSVPQ
+53 
-66 LGYYTAS
+66 
-73 VKYSTDG
+73 
-80 NSQGVPA
+80 
-87 LRVNG
+87 
-92 TNDYQFTMPDSDV
+92 
-105 TVTVS
+105 
-110 YGATSASNITIV
+110 
-122 ENENCTITTD
+122 
-132 PAGTAFPDQTV
+132 
-143 KINVSD
+143 
-149 LESGY
+149 
-154 SVDKYSVI
+154 
-162 TDDGMGGIV
+162 
-171 TVKEDG
+171 
-177 TFIMPQAP
+177 
-185 VKVSVTLTYTEPVMY
+185 
-200 SVTCEAD
+200 
-207 ETGGKISAD
+207 
-216 AASYEAGDTVTVTA
+216 
-230 IPDEGYQLNRVWA
+230 
-243 EGTQLDLIVE
+243 
-253 AAIVGNIATFTMPND
+253 ATFKP
-268 DVTVRA
+268 
-274 EFELIPVVETYSI
+274 
-287 NCVPAEHGE
+287 
-296 LFQDNTRYQ
+296 
-305 EGDIVKILYSPNPGY
+305 
-320 QLASM
+320 
-325 RAFASGEG
+325 
-333 GHNLWN
+333 
-339 EDITATQSFEMPGY
+339 
-353 NVIVVATFV
+353 
-362 KVADTYTIG
+362 VADTYTIK
-371 TNVTGNGTVNVSPAS
+371 TEQMGNGTVTVSPAS

-395 VTATPFEGYKLA
+395 VTATPAEGYKLA
-407 LLNYSFDGHTLTPVK
+407 LLNYSFDGHLWGPVK
-422 IESGVAFPMPAHNIT
+422 IESGVAFEMPAHNIT
-437 VNAVFVPVSGEY
+437 VYAVFVPVSGEY
-449 AINVT
+449 AIYVK

-468 YGDYVTIDIYMN
+468 YGEYVTIDIDMN

-485 YNVYLDKELVTDDV
+485 YNVYLDNELVTDDV
-499 YWYNGQWHYS
+499 YWYDGQWHYS
-509 FYMPNHDVDIYVTTT
+509 FYMPRHDVDIYVTTT

-573 LGSVSVIGRWSN
+573 LGSVSVTGRWSN
-585 QSYDVHYN
+585 YSYDVHYN
-593 KYDGCYYFKMPGES
+593 NYDGCYYFKMPGES

-812 KYMGYSATGSSL
+812 KYMGYSTTGSSL

>member
-14 VLCLVLALLPVGVLA
+14 VLCLVLALLPAAAFAGDDGYSVTYYRKA
-29 DNTHSIKLEFDN
+29 DTETPIYGDGYLY
-41 KFGSATV
+41 GTI
-48 DKSTA
+48 
-53 NSGETVTVTSVPQ
+53 TVTDSEGSTGPFDANTEVT
-66 LGYYTAS
+66 LTAS
-73 VKYSTDG
+73 SKENLRSELTYLSINGAEINLPLTNNQYTFTITTHVAVVAEFSRVFDISTESVEGVANYGLSVQSSVKDKTITFTPEAADG
-80 NSQGVPA
+80 YEITGVSINYYPTPDNDGISVDYTVA
-87 LRVNG
+87 NG
-92 TNDYQFTMPDSDV
+92 TYSFTMP
-105 TVTVS
+105 
-110 YGATSASNITIV
+110 
-122 ENENCTITTD
+122 
-132 PAGTAFPDQTV
+132 AGDV
-143 KINVSD
+143 KI
-149 LESGY
+149 
-154 SVDKYSVI
+154 I
-162 TDDGMGGIV
+162 
-171 TVKEDG
+171 
-177 TFIMPQAP
+177 A
-185 VKVSVTLTYTEPVMY
+185 SVTEAEPPVNPTYTVG
-200 SVTCEAD
+200 CEVV
-207 ETGGKISAD
+207 GGGGTIHVND
-216 AASYEAGDTVTVTA
+216 NEAFHQGDTVNVYVSA
-230 IPDEGYQLNRVWA
+230 D
-243 EGTQLDLIVE
+243 
-253 AAIVGNIATFTMPND
+253 
-268 DVTVRA
+268 
-274 EFELIPVVETYSI
+274 
-287 NCVPAEHGE
+287 
-296 LFQDNTRYQ
+296 
-305 EGDIVKILYSPNPGY
+305 PGY
-320 QLASM
+320 QLKSM
-325 RAFASGEG
+325 VAVGDDSQ
-333 GHNLWN
+333 NLWTAN
-339 EDITATQSFEMPGY
+339 ITDTHSFEMPGC
-353 NVIVVATFV
+353 NVIVTATFE

-371 TNVTGNGTVNVSPAS
+371 TNFTVKGTVTVSP
-386 TAAAGDWVT
+386 TGPVTEDTMVT
-395 VTATPFEGYKLA
+395 VTATPAEGYKLE
-407 LLNYSFDGHTLTPVK
+407 LLNYSFNGHTWTPVDIK
-422 IESGVAFPMPAHNIT
+422 SGKAFKMPAHNIT

-485 YNVYLDKELVTDDV
+485 YNVYLDNELVTDDV
-499 YWYNGQWHYS
+499 YWYDGQWHYS

-524 TKYFVNPVYNID
+524 TKYFVNPIYNID
-536 GGAVEVWVKDAGG
+536 GGTVEVWVKDAGG

-560 WVCFKVSPYSGYE
+560 WVCFKASPYSGYE
-573 LGSVSVIGRWSN
+573 LGGVSVIGRWSN

-593 KYDGCYYFKMPGES
+593 NYDGCYYFKMPGES

-692 GIFSL
+692 GIFSV

-812 KYMGYSATGSSL
+812 KYMGYSTTGSSL

>member
-14 VLCLVLALLPVGVLA
+14 VLCLVLALLPAAAFA
-29 DNTHSIKLEFDN
+29 D
-41 KFGSATV
+41 
-48 DKSTA
+48 
-53 NSGETVTVTSVPQ
+53 GE
-66 LGYYTAS
+66 G
-73 VKYSTDG
+73 
-80 NSQGVPA
+80 
-87 LRVNG
+87 
-92 TNDYQFTMPDSDV
+92 
-105 TVTVS
+105 
-110 YGATSASNITIV
+110 
-122 ENENCTITTD
+122 TD
-132 PAGTAFPDQTV
+132 PAPLTPGEVTFTY
-143 KINVSD
+143 KNF
-149 LESGY
+149 SGG
-154 SVDKYSVI
+154 DF
-162 TDDGMGGIV
+162 G
-171 TVKEDG
+171 EDG
-177 TFIMPQAP
+177 TGYTYGEIEVTKNETSGYTLTAKPDPGYGLKLLSIDGEEVTIEAGPGDEFIYGFDIDSDTTSVVIQASFN
-185 VKVSVTLTYTEPVMY
+185 KVFEVDVDDMTGGSVTPDKYKAFEYDTVTLTIEPNTGYAISGDGVVVKQKDGTPVNVTPTVGSKCSFKMPAANVFVSADFVEATIEPEPEPETYT
-200 SVTCEAD
+200 VTC
-207 ETGGKISAD
+207 
-216 AASYEAGDTVTVTA
+216 
-230 IPDEGYQLNRVWA
+230 W
-243 EGTQLDLIVE
+243 
-253 AAIVGNIATFTMPND
+253 
-268 DVTVRA
+268 
-274 EFELIPVVETYSI
+274 
-287 NCVPAEHGE
+287 PAENGD
-296 LFQDNTRYQ
+296 LLQDNTRYK
-305 EGDIVKILYSPNPGY
+305 EGDIVTIAYLPDKGY
-320 QLASM
+320 RLASM
-325 RAFASGEG
+325 RALAYGDSG
-333 GHNLWN
+333 NILWN
-339 EDITATQSFEMPGY
+339 EDITETNSFEMPAS
-353 NVIVVATFV
+353 NVVVFATFEP
-362 KVADTYTIG
+362 APNTYTIG
-371 TNVTGNGTVNVSPAS
+371 TNVTGKGTVNVSPAS

-395 VTATPFEGYKLA
+395 VTATPAEGYKLE
-407 LLNYSFDGHTLTPVK
+407 LLNYSFNGHTWTPVK

-437 VNAVFVPVSGEY
+437 VYAVFVPVSGEY

-485 YNVYLDKELVTDDV
+485 YNVYLDNELVTDDV
-499 YWYNGQWHYS
+499 YWYDGQWHYS

-560 WVCFKVSPYSGYE
+560 WVCFKASPYSGYE
-573 LGSVSVIGRWSN
+573 LGSVSVTGRWSN
-585 QSYDVHYN
+585 YSYDVHYN
-593 KYDGCYYFKMPGES
+593 NYDGCYYFKMPGES

-812 KYMGYSATGSSL
+812 KYMGYSTTGSSL

-844 VKNGIITG
+844 VRNGIITG

>member
-14 VLCLVLALLPVGVLA
+14 VLCLVLALLPAAAFAGDDGYSVTYYRKADTETPIYGDGYLYGTITVTDSEGSTGPFDANTEVTLTASSKENLRSELTYLSINGAEINLPLTNNQYTFTITTHVAVVAEFSRVFDISTESVEGVANYGLSVQSSVKDKTITFTPEAADGYEITGVSINYYPTPDNDGISVDYTVANGTYSFTMPAGDVKIIASVTEAEPPVNPTYTVGCEVVGGGGTIHVN
-29 DNTHSIKLEFDN
+29 DNQAFH
-41 KFGSATV
+41 A
-48 DKSTA
+48 
-53 NSGETVTVTSVPQ
+53 GETV
-66 LGYYTAS
+66 
-73 VKYSTDG
+73 
-80 NSQGVPA
+80 
-87 LRVNG
+87 
-92 TNDYQFTMPDSDV
+92 
-105 TVTVS
+105 
-110 YGATSASNITIV
+110 
-122 ENENCTITTD
+122 
-132 PAGTAFPDQTV
+132 
-143 KINVSD
+143 NV
-149 LESGY
+149 Y
-154 SVDKYSVI
+154 V
-162 TDDGMGGIV
+162 
-171 TVKEDG
+171 
-177 TFIMPQAP
+177 
-185 VKVSVTLTYTEPVMY
+185 
-200 SVTCEAD
+200 
-207 ETGGKISAD
+207 SAD
-216 AASYEAGDTVTVTA
+216 
-230 IPDEGYQLNRVWA
+230 
-243 EGTQLDLIVE
+243 
-253 AAIVGNIATFTMPND
+253 
-268 DVTVRA
+268 
-274 EFELIPVVETYSI
+274 
-287 NCVPAEHGE
+287 
-296 LFQDNTRYQ
+296 
-305 EGDIVKILYSPNPGY
+305 PGY
-320 QLASM
+320 QLKSM
-325 RAFASGEG
+325 HAIGNDSE
-333 GHNLWN
+333 NLWTAN
-339 EDITATQSFEMPGY
+339 ITNTHSFTMPGC
-353 NVIVVATFV
+353 NVIVYAIFD

-371 TNVTGNGTVNVSPAS
+371 TNVTGKGTVTVSPTGPVAE
-386 TAAAGDWVT
+386 GEWVT
-395 VTATPFEGYKLA
+395 VTATPAEGYKLE
-407 LLNYSFDGHTLTPVK
+407 LLNYSFNGHTWTPVDIK
-422 IESGVAFPMPAHNIT
+422 SGKAFPMPAHNIT

-459 TVSQPVSAA
+459 TVSQPVSAP
-468 YGDYVTIDIYMN
+468 YGDYVTIDIVMN
-480 AGHHL
+480 SGHHL
-485 YNVYLDKELVTDDV
+485 YNVYLDNELVTDDV
-499 YWYNGQWHYS
+499 YWYDGQWHYS
-509 FYMPNHDVDIYVTTT
+509 FYMPRHDVDIYVTTT

-560 WVCFKVSPYSGYE
+560 WVCFKASPYSGYE
-573 LGSVSVIGRWSN
+573 LGSVSVTGRWSN

-593 KYDGCYYFKMPGES
+593 NYDGCYYFKMPGES

-692 GIFSL
+692 GIFSV

-812 KYMGYSATGSSL
+812 KYMGYSTTGSSL

>member
-14 VLCLVLALLPVGVLA
+14 VLCLVLALLPAAAFAGDDGYSVTYYRKADTETPIYGDGYLYGTITVTDSEGSTGPFDANTEVTLTASSKENLRSELTYLSINGAEINLPLTNNQYTFTITTHVAVVAEFSRVFDISTESVEGVANYGLSVQSSVKDKTITFTPEAADGYEITGVSINYYPTPDNDGISVDYTVANGTYSFTMPAGDVKIIASVTEAEPPVNPTYTVGCEVVGGGGTIHVN
-29 DNTHSIKLEFDN
+29 DNQAFH
-41 KFGSATV
+41 A
-48 DKSTA
+48 
-53 NSGETVTVTSVPQ
+53 GETV
-66 LGYYTAS
+66 
-73 VKYSTDG
+73 
-80 NSQGVPA
+80 
-87 LRVNG
+87 
-92 TNDYQFTMPDSDV
+92 
-105 TVTVS
+105 
-110 YGATSASNITIV
+110 
-122 ENENCTITTD
+122 
-132 PAGTAFPDQTV
+132 
-143 KINVSD
+143 NV
-149 LESGY
+149 Y
-154 SVDKYSVI
+154 V
-162 TDDGMGGIV
+162 
-171 TVKEDG
+171 
-177 TFIMPQAP
+177 
-185 VKVSVTLTYTEPVMY
+185 
-200 SVTCEAD
+200 
-207 ETGGKISAD
+207 SAD
-216 AASYEAGDTVTVTA
+216 
-230 IPDEGYQLNRVWA
+230 
-243 EGTQLDLIVE
+243 
-253 AAIVGNIATFTMPND
+253 
-268 DVTVRA
+268 
-274 EFELIPVVETYSI
+274 
-287 NCVPAEHGE
+287 
-296 LFQDNTRYQ
+296 
-305 EGDIVKILYSPNPGY
+305 PGY
-320 QLASM
+320 QLKSM
-325 RAFASGEG
+325 HAIGNDSE
-333 GHNLWN
+333 NLWTAN
-339 EDITATQSFEMPGY
+339 ITNTHSFTMPGC
-353 NVIVVATFV
+353 NVIVYAIFD

-371 TNVTGNGTVNVSPAS
+371 TNVTGKGTVNVSPAS

-395 VTATPFEGYKLA
+395 VTATPAEGYKLE
-407 LLNYSFDGHTLTPVK
+407 LLNYSFNGHTWTPVK
-422 IESGVAFPMPAHNIT
+422 IESGVAFRMPAHNIT
-437 VNAVFVPVSGEY
+437 VYAVFVPVSGEY

-468 YGDYVTIDIYMN
+468 YGKYVTIDIDMN

-485 YNVYLDKELVTDDV
+485 YNVYLDNELVTDDV

-560 WVCFKVSPYSGYE
+560 WVCFKVTPYSGYE
-573 LGSVSVIGRWSN
+573 LGSVSVTGRWSN
-585 QSYDVHYN
+585 YSYDVHYN
-593 KYDGCYYFKMPGES
+593 NYDGCYYFKMPGES

-812 KYMGYSATGSSL
+812 KYMGYSTTGSSL

-844 VKNGIITG
+844 VKNGIVTG

>member
-14 VLCLVLALLPVGVLA
+14 VLCLVLALLPAAAFAVDGDGAASVGDPSSPSGDPQDPSKVTFTYENFSGGKFDEDGTKYTFGEIKVTKNETSGYTLTA
-29 DNTHSIKLEFDN
+29 KPDPGYGLKLLSIDGEEVTIKAGPGDEFIYNFGIGVGTTSVVIKASFNKVFKVDVDDMTGGSVKPDKYKAFEDDNVTLTIEPDT
-41 KFGSATV
+41 GYAI
-48 DKSTA
+48 
-53 NSGETVTVTSVPQ
+53 SGEGVVVKQLDGTPVTVTPTV
-66 LGYYTAS
+66 
-73 VKYSTDG
+73 G
-80 NSQGVPA
+80 NECS
-87 LRVNG
+87 
-92 TNDYQFTMPDSDV
+92 FTMPAANVYVSAEFIDAPV
-105 TVTVS
+105 EPEPETYTVTCWPAENGDLLQGNTRYKEGDNV
-110 YGATSASNITIV
+110 TI
-122 ENENCTITTD
+122 
-132 PAGTAFPDQTV
+132 A
-143 KINVSD
+143 
-149 LESGY
+149 Y
-154 SVDKYSVI
+154 R
-162 TDDGMGGIV
+162 
-171 TVKEDG
+171 
-177 TFIMPQAP
+177 
-185 VKVSVTLTYTEPVMY
+185 
-200 SVTCEAD
+200 
-207 ETGGKISAD
+207 
-216 AASYEAGDTVTVTA
+216 
-230 IPDEGYQLNRVWA
+230 PDEGYR
-243 EGTQLDLIVE
+243 
-253 AAIVGNIATFTMPND
+253 
-268 DVTVRA
+268 
-274 EFELIPVVETYSI
+274 
-287 NCVPAEHGE
+287 
-296 LFQDNTRYQ
+296 
-305 EGDIVKILYSPNPGY
+305 
-320 QLASM
+320 LASM
-325 RAFASGEG
+325 RALAYGDSG
-333 GHNLWN
+333 NILWN
-339 EDITATQSFEMPGY
+339 EDITETNSFEMPAS
-353 NVIVVATFV
+353 NVVVFATFEP
-362 KVADTYTIG
+362 APNTYTIG
-371 TNVTGNGTVNVSPAS
+371 TNVTGKGTVNVSPAS

-437 VNAVFVPVSGEY
+437 VYAVFVPVSGEY

-485 YNVYLDKELVTDDV
+485 YNVYLDNELVTDDV
-499 YWYNGQWHYS
+499 YWYDGQWHYS

-536 GGAVEVWVKDAGG
+536 GGTVEVWVKDAGG

-560 WVCFKVSPYSGYE
+560 WVCFKASPYSGYE
-573 LGSVSVIGRWSN
+573 LGSVSVTGRWSN
-585 QSYDVHYN
+585 YSYDVHYN
-593 KYDGCYYFKMPGES
+593 NNDGCYYFKMLGES

-812 KYMGYSATGSSL
+812 KYMGYSTTGSSL

>member
-14 VLCLVLALLPVGVLA
+14 VLCLVLALLPAAAFA
-29 DNTHSIKLEFDN
+29 DGEGTDPAPLTPGEVTFTYKNFSGGDFGEDGTGYTYGEIEVTKNETSGYTLTAKPDPGYGLKLLSIDGEEVTIEAGPGDEFIYGFDIDSDTTSVVIQASFNKVFEVDVDDMTGGSVKPDKYKAFEDDN
-41 KFGSATV
+41 VTLTIEPDTGYAI
-48 DKSTA
+48 
-53 NSGETVTVTSVPQ
+53 SGEGVVVKQLDGTTVPVSDTVGSKC
-66 LGYYTAS
+66 S
-73 VKYSTDG
+73 
-80 NSQGVPA
+80 
-87 LRVNG
+87 
-92 TNDYQFTMPDSDV
+92 FTMPAADV
-105 TVTVS
+105 FVSADFVGAAIDPEPETYTVTCWP
-110 YGATSASNITIV
+110 A
-122 ENENCTITTD
+122 ENGELFQGNTR
-132 PAGTAFPDQTV
+132 
-143 KINVSD
+143 
-149 LESGY
+149 Y
-154 SVDKYSVI
+154 
-162 TDDGMGGIV
+162 
-171 TVKEDG
+171 KE
-177 TFIMPQAP
+177 
-185 VKVSVTLTYTEPVMY
+185 
-200 SVTCEAD
+200 
-207 ETGGKISAD
+207 
-216 AASYEAGDTVTVTA
+216 GDTVTIAYTA
-230 IPDEGYQLNRVWA
+230 
-243 EGTQLDLIVE
+243 
-253 AAIVGNIATFTMPND
+253 
-268 DVTVRA
+268 
-274 EFELIPVVETYSI
+274 
-287 NCVPAEHGE
+287 
-296 LFQDNTRYQ
+296 
-305 EGDIVKILYSPNPGY
+305 NPGY

-325 RAFASGEG
+325 RAFAYGDSG
-333 GHNLWN
+333 NILWDK
-339 EDITATQSFEMPGY
+339 DITATRSFEMPAFD
-353 NVIVVATFV
+353 VVVFATF
-362 KVADTYTIG
+362 KPVADTYTIK
-371 TNVTGNGTVNVSPAS
+371 TEQMGNGTVTVSPAS

-395 VTATPFEGYKLA
+395 VTATPAEGYKLA
-407 LLNYSFDGHTLTPVK
+407 LLNYSFDGHLWGPVK
-422 IESGVAFPMPAHNIT
+422 IESGVAFEMPAHNIT
-437 VNAVFVPVSGEY
+437 VYAVFVPVSGEY
-449 AINVT
+449 AINVK

-468 YGDYVTIDIYMN
+468 YGEYVTIDIDMN

-485 YNVYLDKELVTDDV
+485 YNVYLDNELVTDDV
-499 YWYNGQWHYS
+499 YWYDGQWHYS

-536 GGAVEVWVKDAGG
+536 GGTVEVWVKDAGG

-560 WVCFKVSPYSGYE
+560 WVCFKVTPYSGYE
-573 LGSVSVIGRWSN
+573 LGSVSVTGRWTNS
-585 QSYDVHYN
+585 SYDVHYN

-692 GIFSL
+692 GIFSV

-812 KYMGYSATGSSL
+812 KYMGYSTTGSSL

>member
-14 VLCLVLALLPVGVLA
+14 VLCLVLALLPAAAFA
-29 DNTHSIKLEFDN
+29 DGEGTDPAPLTPGEVTFTYKNFSGGDFGEDGTGYTYGEIEVTKNETSGYTLTAKPDPGYGLKLLSIDGEEVTIEAGPGDEFIYGFDIDSDTTSVVIQASFNKVFEVDVDDMTGGSVTPDKYKAFEYDTVTLTIEPNTGYAI
-41 KFGSATV
+41 
-48 DKSTA
+48 
-53 NSGETVTVTSVPQ
+53 SGEGVVVKQQDETPVTVTPTV
-66 LGYYTAS
+66 
-73 VKYSTDG
+73 G
-80 NSQGVPA
+80 NECS
-87 LRVNG
+87 
-92 TNDYQFTMPDSDV
+92 FTMPAANVYVSAEFIDAPV
-105 TVTVS
+105 EPEPETYTVTCWPAENGDLLQGNTRYKEGDNV
-110 YGATSASNITIV
+110 TI
-122 ENENCTITTD
+122 
-132 PAGTAFPDQTV
+132 A
-143 KINVSD
+143 
-149 LESGY
+149 Y
-154 SVDKYSVI
+154 R
-162 TDDGMGGIV
+162 
-171 TVKEDG
+171 
-177 TFIMPQAP
+177 
-185 VKVSVTLTYTEPVMY
+185 
-200 SVTCEAD
+200 
-207 ETGGKISAD
+207 
-216 AASYEAGDTVTVTA
+216 
-230 IPDEGYQLNRVWA
+230 PDEGYR
-243 EGTQLDLIVE
+243 
-253 AAIVGNIATFTMPND
+253 
-268 DVTVRA
+268 
-274 EFELIPVVETYSI
+274 
-287 NCVPAEHGE
+287 
-296 LFQDNTRYQ
+296 
-305 EGDIVKILYSPNPGY
+305 
-320 QLASM
+320 LASM
-325 RAFASGEG
+325 RALAYGDSG
-333 GHNLWN
+333 NILWN
-339 EDITATQSFEMPGY
+339 EDITETNSFEMPAS
-353 NVIVVATFV
+353 NVVVFATFEP
-362 KVADTYTIG
+362 APNTYTIG
-371 TNVTGNGTVNVSPAS
+371 TNVTGKGTVNVSPAS

-437 VNAVFVPVSGEY
+437 VYAVFVPVSGEY

-459 TVSQPVSAA
+459 KVSQPVSAA

-485 YNVYLDKELVTDDV
+485 YNVYLDNELVTDDV

-536 GGAVEVWVKDAGG
+536 GGTVEVWVKDAGG

-560 WVCFKVSPYSGYE
+560 WVCFKASPYSGYE
-573 LGSVSVIGRWSN
+573 LGSVSVTGRWSN
-585 QSYDVHYN
+585 YSYDVHYN
-593 KYDGCYYFKMPGES
+593 NYDGCYYFKMPGES

-692 GIFSL
+692 GIFSV

-812 KYMGYSATGSSL
+812 KYMGYSTTGSSL

>member
-14 VLCLVLALLPVGVLA
+14 VLCLVLALLPAAAFAGDDGYSVTYYRKA
-29 DNTHSIKLEFDN
+29 DTETPIYGDGYLY
-41 KFGSATV
+41 GTI
-48 DKSTA
+48 
-53 NSGETVTVTSVPQ
+53 TVTDSEGSTGPFDANTEVT
-66 LGYYTAS
+66 LTAS
-73 VKYSTDG
+73 SKENLRSELTYLSINGAEINLPLTNNQYTFTITTHVAVVAEFSRVFDISTESVEGVANYGLSVQSSVKDKTITFTPEAADG
-80 NSQGVPA
+80 YEITGVSINYYPTPDNDGISVDYTVA
-87 LRVNG
+87 NG
-92 TNDYQFTMPDSDV
+92 TYSFTMP
-105 TVTVS
+105 
-110 YGATSASNITIV
+110 
-122 ENENCTITTD
+122 
-132 PAGTAFPDQTV
+132 AGDV
-143 KINVSD
+143 KI
-149 LESGY
+149 
-154 SVDKYSVI
+154 I
-162 TDDGMGGIV
+162 
-171 TVKEDG
+171 
-177 TFIMPQAP
+177 A
-185 VKVSVTLTYTEPVMY
+185 SVTEAEPPVNPTYTVG
-200 SVTCEAD
+200 CEVV
-207 ETGGKISAD
+207 GGGGTIHVND
-216 AASYEAGDTVTVTA
+216 NEAFHQGDTVNVYVSA
-230 IPDEGYQLNRVWA
+230 D
-243 EGTQLDLIVE
+243 
-253 AAIVGNIATFTMPND
+253 
-268 DVTVRA
+268 
-274 EFELIPVVETYSI
+274 
-287 NCVPAEHGE
+287 
-296 LFQDNTRYQ
+296 
-305 EGDIVKILYSPNPGY
+305 PGY
-320 QLASM
+320 QLKSM
-325 RAFASGEG
+325 VAVGDDSQ
-333 GHNLWN
+333 NLWTAN
-339 EDITATQSFEMPGY
+339 ITDTHSFEMPGC
-353 NVIVVATFV
+353 NVIVTATFE
-362 KVADTYTIG
+362 KVADTYTIS
-371 TNVTGNGTVNVSPAS
+371 TNITGEGTVTVSPTGPVAKD
-386 TAAAGDWVT
+386 TMVT
-395 VTATPFEGYKLA
+395 VTATPAEGYKLE

-422 IESGVAFPMPAHNIT
+422 IYSNVPFEMPAHNIII
-437 VNAVFVPVSGEY
+437 NAKFVPVSGEY

-459 TVSQPVSAA
+459 KVSQPVSAA

-485 YNVYLDKELVTDDV
+485 YNVYLDNELVTDDV
-499 YWYNGQWHYS
+499 YWYDGQWHYS

-536 GGAVEVWVKDAGG
+536 GGTVALWVKDAGG

-560 WVCFKVSPYSGYE
+560 WVCFKVTPYSGYE

-593 KYDGCYYFKMPGES
+593 NYDGCYYFKMPGES

-812 KYMGYSATGSSL
+812 KYMGYSTTGSSL

>member
-14 VLCLVLALLPVGVLA
+14 VLCLVLALLPAAAFAGDDGYSVTYYRKA
-29 DNTHSIKLEFDN
+29 DTETPIYGDGYLY
-41 KFGSATV
+41 GTI
-48 DKSTA
+48 
-53 NSGETVTVTSVPQ
+53 TVTDSEGSTGPFDANTEVT
-66 LGYYTAS
+66 LTAS
-73 VKYSTDG
+73 SKENLRSELTYLSINGAEINLPLTNNQYTFTITTHVAVVAEFSRVFDISTESVEGVANYGLSVQSSVKDKTITFTPEAADG
-80 NSQGVPA
+80 YEITGVSINYYPTPDNDGISVDYTVA
-87 LRVNG
+87 NG
-92 TNDYQFTMPDSDV
+92 TYSFTMP
-105 TVTVS
+105 
-110 YGATSASNITIV
+110 
-122 ENENCTITTD
+122 
-132 PAGTAFPDQTV
+132 AGDV
-143 KINVSD
+143 KI
-149 LESGY
+149 
-154 SVDKYSVI
+154 I
-162 TDDGMGGIV
+162 
-171 TVKEDG
+171 
-177 TFIMPQAP
+177 A
-185 VKVSVTLTYTEPVMY
+185 SVTEAEPPVNPTYTVG
-200 SVTCEAD
+200 CEVV
-207 ETGGKISAD
+207 GGGGTIHVND
-216 AASYEAGDTVTVTA
+216 NEAFHQGDTVNVYVSA
-230 IPDEGYQLNRVWA
+230 D
-243 EGTQLDLIVE
+243 
-253 AAIVGNIATFTMPND
+253 
-268 DVTVRA
+268 
-274 EFELIPVVETYSI
+274 
-287 NCVPAEHGE
+287 
-296 LFQDNTRYQ
+296 
-305 EGDIVKILYSPNPGY
+305 PGY
-320 QLASM
+320 QLKSM
-325 RAFASGEG
+325 VAVGDDSQ
-333 GHNLWN
+333 NLWTAN
-339 EDITATQSFEMPGY
+339 ITDTHSFEMPGC
-353 NVIVVATFV
+353 NVIVTATFE

-371 TNVTGNGTVNVSPAS
+371 TNFTGKGTVTVSP
-386 TAAAGDWVT
+386 TGPVTEDTMVT
-395 VTATPFEGYKLA
+395 VTATPAEGYKLE
-407 LLNYSFDGHTLTPVK
+407 LLNYSFNGHTWTPVDIK
-422 IESGVAFPMPAHNIT
+422 SGKAFKMPAHNIT
-437 VNAVFVPVSGEY
+437 VYAVFVPVSGEY
-449 AINVT
+449 AINVK

-459 TVSQPVSAA
+459 KVSQPVSAA
-468 YGDYVTIDIYMN
+468 YGEYVTIDIDMN

-485 YNVYLDKELVTDDV
+485 YNVYLDNELVTDDV

-536 GGAVEVWVKDAGG
+536 GGTVEVWVKDAGG

-560 WVCFKVSPYSGYE
+560 WVCFKASPYSGYE
-573 LGSVSVIGRWSN
+573 LGSVSVTGRWSN

-593 KYDGCYYFKMPGES
+593 EYDGCYYFKMPGES

-812 KYMGYSATGSSL
+812 KYMGYSTTGSSL

>member
-14 VLCLVLALLPVGVLA
+14 VLCLVLALLPAAAFAGDDGYSVTYYRKA
-29 DNTHSIKLEFDN
+29 DTETPIYGDGYLY
-41 KFGSATV
+41 GTI
-48 DKSTA
+48 
-53 NSGETVTVTSVPQ
+53 TVTDSEGSTGPFDANTEVT
-66 LGYYTAS
+66 LTAS
-73 VKYSTDG
+73 SKENLRSELTYLSINGAEINLPLTNNQYTFTITTHVAVVAEFSRVFDISTESVEGVANYGLSVQSSVKDKTITFTPEAADG
-80 NSQGVPA
+80 YEITGVSINYYPTPDNDGISVDYTVA
-87 LRVNG
+87 NG
-92 TNDYQFTMPDSDV
+92 TYSFTMP
-105 TVTVS
+105 
-110 YGATSASNITIV
+110 
-122 ENENCTITTD
+122 
-132 PAGTAFPDQTV
+132 AGDV
-143 KINVSD
+143 KI
-149 LESGY
+149 
-154 SVDKYSVI
+154 I
-162 TDDGMGGIV
+162 
-171 TVKEDG
+171 
-177 TFIMPQAP
+177 A
-185 VKVSVTLTYTEPVMY
+185 SVTEAEPPVNPTYTVG
-200 SVTCEAD
+200 CEVV
-207 ETGGKISAD
+207 GGGGTIHVND
-216 AASYEAGDTVTVTA
+216 NEAFHQGDTVNVYVSA
-230 IPDEGYQLNRVWA
+230 D
-243 EGTQLDLIVE
+243 
-253 AAIVGNIATFTMPND
+253 
-268 DVTVRA
+268 
-274 EFELIPVVETYSI
+274 
-287 NCVPAEHGE
+287 
-296 LFQDNTRYQ
+296 
-305 EGDIVKILYSPNPGY
+305 PGY
-320 QLASM
+320 QLKSM
-325 RAFASGEG
+325 VAVGDDSQ
-333 GHNLWN
+333 NLWTAN
-339 EDITATQSFEMPGY
+339 ITNTHSFTMPGC
-353 NVIVVATFV
+353 NVVVYATFE
-362 KVADTYTIG
+362 KVADTYTIS
-371 TNVTGNGTVNVSPAS
+371 TNVTGKGSVTVSPTGPVAE
-386 TAAAGDWVT
+386 GEWVT
-395 VTATPFEGYKLA
+395 VTATPAEGYKLA
-407 LLNYSFDGHTLTPVK
+407 LLNYSFNGHTWTPVK
-422 IESGVAFPMPAHNIT
+422 IESGVAFRMPVHNIT
-437 VNAVFVPVSGEY
+437 VYAVFVPVSGEY

-485 YNVYLDKELVTDDV
+485 YNVYLDNELVTDDV
-499 YWYNGQWHYS
+499 YWYDGQWHYS

-536 GGAVEVWVKDAGG
+536 GGTVEVWVKDAGG

-560 WVCFKVSPYSGYE
+560 WVCFKVTPYSGYE
-573 LGSVSVIGRWSN
+573 LGSVSVTGRWTNS
-585 QSYDVHYN
+585 SYDVHYN

-738 TITRGMVVT
+738 TLTRGMVVT

-812 KYMGYSATGSSL
+812 KYMGYSTVGSSL

>member
-14 VLCLVLALLPVGVLA
+14 VLCLVLALLPAAAFA
-29 DNTHSIKLEFDN
+29 DNE
-41 KFGSATV
+41 GSQSPGGGSGSLGGDTC
-48 DKSTA
+48 TITYLNA
-53 NSGETVTVTSVPQ
+53 NGTPKPGGKYDYGTVTVVPNNSNDQ
-66 LGYYTAS
+66 GAPAELEKGTEVVITATPKQGCGIFKFTVGDEVVEITDPTQS
-73 VKYSTDG
+73 YSTDYTITQDTTITAG
-80 NSQGVPA
+80 FN
-87 LRVNG
+87 
-92 TNDYQFTMPDSDV
+92 
-105 TVTVS
+105 TVYS
-110 YGATSASNITIV
+110 ITIP
-122 ENENCTITTD
+122 TFDHGSITAD
-132 PAGTAFPDQTV
+132 EVAFAGDQVILNVLPETGYAV
-143 KINVSD
+143 KG
-149 LESGY
+149 LTFY
-154 SVDKYSVI
+154 K
-162 TDDGMGGIV
+162 DDG
-171 TVKEDG
+171 TVADIKLDG
-177 TFIMPQAP
+177 
-185 VKVSVTLTYTEPVMY
+185 S
-200 SVTCEAD
+200 
-207 ETGGKISAD
+207 
-216 AASYEAGDTVTVTA
+216 
-230 IPDEGYQLNRVWA
+230 N
-243 EGTQLDLIVE
+243 
-253 AAIVGNIATFTMPND
+253 TFTMPEYNVRISASFEPVSVMDYYSVECDVIGGHGTVYADNSKYIQGQTVNLTITND
-268 DVTVRA
+268 
-274 EFELIPVVETYSI
+274 
-287 NCVPAEHGE
+287 
-296 LFQDNTRYQ
+296 
-305 EGDIVKILYSPNPGY
+305 PGY
-320 QLASM
+320 MLNQLYYV
-325 RAFASGEG
+325 EKG
-333 GHNLWN
+333 GFF
-339 EDITATQSFEMPGY
+339 DPQPITNASFEMPAY
-353 NVIVVATFV
+353 DVIVYAIFD

-395 VTATPFEGYKLA
+395 VTATPFEGYKLE
-407 LLNYSFDGHTLTPVK
+407 LLNYSFDGHTWTPVK
-422 IESGVAFPMPAHNIT
+422 IESGKAFKMPAHNIT

-468 YGDYVTIDIYMN
+468 YGEYVTIDIDMN

-485 YNVYLDKELVTDDV
+485 YNVYLDNELVTDDV

-536 GGAVEVWVKDAGG
+536 GGTVELWVKDADG

-573 LGSVSVIGRWSN
+573 LGSVSVTGRWSN
-585 QSYDVHYN
+585 YSYDVHYN
-593 KYDGCYYFKMPGES
+593 NYDGCYYFKMPGES

-692 GIFSL
+692 GIFSV

-812 KYMGYSATGSSL
+812 KYMGYSTTGSSL

>member
-14 VLCLVLALLPVGVLA
+14 VLCLVLALLPAAAFA
-29 DNTHSIKLEFDN
+29 DGGD
-41 KFGSATV
+41 SA
-48 DKSTA
+48 
-53 NSGETVTVTSVPQ
+53 
-66 LGYYTAS
+66 AS
-73 VKYSTDG
+73 VGDPSSPSGDPQDSSKVTFTYENFSGGKFDEDGTKYTFGAITVVEND
-80 NSQGVPA
+80 
-87 LRVNG
+87 NG
-92 TNDYQFTMPDSDV
+92 GYTLTATPDSDYGLKLLSIDGKEV
-105 TVTVS
+105 TIKADPGEEFTYNFGIGVGT
-110 YGATSASNITIV
+110 TSVVIKASFNKVFEVDVDDMT
-122 ENENCTITTD
+122 
-132 PAGTAFPDQTV
+132 GGSV
-143 KINVSD
+143 KP
-149 LESGY
+149 
-154 SVDKYSVI
+154 DKYKAFE
-162 TDDGMGGIV
+162 DDN
-171 TVKEDG
+171 
-177 TFIMPQAP
+177 
-185 VKVSVTLTYTEPVMY
+185 VTLTIEPDTGYAISGEGVVVKQLDGTTVPVSDTVGNECSFKMPAANVFVSADFVEATIEPEPEPETYT
-200 SVTCEAD
+200 VTCWPAEN
-207 ETGGKISAD
+207 
-216 AASYEAGDTVTVTA
+216 GDLLQGNTRYKEGDNVTIA
-230 IPDEGYQLNRVWA
+230 YRPDEGYR
-243 EGTQLDLIVE
+243 
-253 AAIVGNIATFTMPND
+253 
-268 DVTVRA
+268 
-274 EFELIPVVETYSI
+274 
-287 NCVPAEHGE
+287 
-296 LFQDNTRYQ
+296 
-305 EGDIVKILYSPNPGY
+305 
-320 QLASM
+320 LASM
-325 RAFASGEG
+325 RALAYGDSG
-333 GHNLWN
+333 NILWN
-339 EDITATQSFEMPGY
+339 EDITETNSFEMPAS
-353 NVIVVATFV
+353 NVVVFATFEP
-362 KVADTYTIG
+362 APNTYTIG
-371 TNVTGNGTVNVSPAS
+371 TNVTGKGSVTVSPTGPVAE
-386 TAAAGDWVT
+386 GEWVT
-395 VTATPFEGYKLA
+395 VTATPAEGYKLA
-407 LLNYSFDGHTLTPVK
+407 ALRYFVDGETCAPENVT
-422 IESGVAFPMPAHNIT
+422 SGVPFRMPGYNIT

-468 YGDYVTIDIYMN
+468 YGEYVTIDIVMN
-480 AGHHL
+480 SGYHL
-485 YNVYLDKELVTDDV
+485 YNVYLDNELVTDDV
-499 YWYNGQWHYS
+499 YWYDGQWHYS
-509 FYMPNHDVDIYVTTT
+509 FYMPNHDVYIYVDTT

-536 GGAVEVWVKDAGG
+536 GGTVALWVKDAGG

-573 LGSVSVIGRWSN
+573 LGSVSVTGRWSN

-692 GIFSL
+692 GIFSV

-812 KYMGYSATGSSL
+812 KYMGYSTTGSSL

-844 VKNGIITG
+844 VRNGIITG

>member
-8 LMAAAL
+8 LTAAAL
-14 VLCLVLALLPVGVLA
+14 VLCLVLALLPAAAFADGGDSAGSVGDPSSPSGDPQDPSKVTFTYENFSGGKFDEDGTKYTFGEIKVTKNETSGYTLTA
-29 DNTHSIKLEFDN
+29 KPDPGYGLKLLSIDGEEVTIEAGPGDEFIYGFDIDSDTTSVVIQASFNKVFEVDVDDMTGGSVTPDKYKAFEYDTVTLTIEPNTGYAI
-41 KFGSATV
+41 
-48 DKSTA
+48 
-53 NSGETVTVTSVPQ
+53 SGEGVVVKQQDETPVTVTPTV
-66 LGYYTAS
+66 
-73 VKYSTDG
+73 G
-80 NSQGVPA
+80 NECS
-87 LRVNG
+87 
-92 TNDYQFTMPDSDV
+92 FTMPAANVYVSAEFIDAPV
-105 TVTVS
+105 EPEPETYTVTCWPAENGDLLQGNTRYKEGDNV
-110 YGATSASNITIV
+110 TI
-122 ENENCTITTD
+122 
-132 PAGTAFPDQTV
+132 A
-143 KINVSD
+143 
-149 LESGY
+149 Y
-154 SVDKYSVI
+154 R
-162 TDDGMGGIV
+162 
-171 TVKEDG
+171 
-177 TFIMPQAP
+177 
-185 VKVSVTLTYTEPVMY
+185 
-200 SVTCEAD
+200 
-207 ETGGKISAD
+207 
-216 AASYEAGDTVTVTA
+216 
-230 IPDEGYQLNRVWA
+230 PDEGYR
-243 EGTQLDLIVE
+243 
-253 AAIVGNIATFTMPND
+253 
-268 DVTVRA
+268 
-274 EFELIPVVETYSI
+274 
-287 NCVPAEHGE
+287 
-296 LFQDNTRYQ
+296 
-305 EGDIVKILYSPNPGY
+305 
-320 QLASM
+320 LASM
-325 RAFASGEG
+325 RALAYGDSG
-333 GHNLWN
+333 NILWN
-339 EDITATQSFEMPGY
+339 EDITETNSFEMPAS
-353 NVIVVATFV
+353 NVVVFATFEP
-362 KVADTYTIG
+362 APNTYTIG
-371 TNVTGNGTVNVSPAS
+371 TNVTGMGTVNVSPAS

-395 VTATPFEGYKLA
+395 VTATPAEGYKLE
-407 LLNYSFDGHTLTPVK
+407 LLNYSFDGHTWTPVK
-422 IESGVAFPMPAHNIT
+422 IESGKAFPMPAHNIT

-449 AINVT
+449 AINVK

-459 TVSQPVSAA
+459 KVSQPVSAA
-468 YGDYVTIDIYMN
+468 YGEYVTIDIDMN

-485 YNVYLDKELVTDDV
+485 YNVYLDNELVTDDV

-560 WVCFKVSPYSGYE
+560 WVCFKVTPYSGYE
-573 LGSVSVIGRWSN
+573 LGSVSVTGRWSN
-585 QSYDVHYN
+585 YSYDVHYN
-593 KYDGCYYFKMPGES
+593 NYDGCYYFKMPGES

-692 GIFSL
+692 GIFSV

-812 KYMGYSATGSSL
+812 KYMGYSTTGSSL